1 MSKSMK
7 KWFICCLVL
16 SLFFISFP
24 QMSVW
29 AENTE
34 QSTQSKITEDTE
46 RVVLVE
52 DDTEK
57 LGMSEE
63 VFVSVEDVAPYVILA
78 DGETLPQTK
87 VDEVSVFSDDVVQLE
102 TEDALYQYLK
112 EQVVV
117 RNSQITVS
125 VPVEINNKV
134 GPINAMTSAQEYTE
148 ACTGQEGDALKYG
161 GIGYSV
167 STTSYS
173 DAARVTYTYYMNYY
187 TTAEQEKQLSSAV
200 TSALTSLNLDGKT
213 EAEKVVAIHNYI
225 CDHVDYDY
233 DGLSDSNNT
242 VKYTAYGALCNGK
255 AVCNGY
261 AVLFYRMCKEAGL
274 SVRIIS
280 GTSNG
285 GSHAWNIVKV
295 GDVYY
300 AVDSTWDGQDA
311 QTLNQYLLK
320 SEKDFS
326 ADHTRSAEYTTE
338 EFNDTY
344 PMALNSYYEKNF
356 NDPLNRDNP
365 QYDNVAL
372 DGTTV
377 ATVSF
382 SKSKILIYF
391 STQCGYSQA
400 TIGEISKNT
409 YTGADIV
416 AVAVNTT
423 SVDDVTVF
431 KNTYG
436 NDDICFA
443 YKNIEDSPTAQN
455 QMWSY
460 VHMNSSATQISFPVI
475 VYIDSNNKIQ
485 NVTTGYQALSDIEE
499 NMQHYCGVISDGNVY
514 IIKYNPNG
522 GTGDSIRKTYPVST
536 TAVVEECTYAKDGYN
551 FSGWNTKADGSGT
564 SYKPGDEISNPSS
577 NIVLY
582 AQWNAN
588 VTLDNVVLGEF
599 VNTANGVEVN
609 WKVVANAK
617 TYQVYRKTPEGKW
630 TLLTNKETGT
640 TYTDT
645 TAESGKTYYYTVRAL
660 NGDMRS
666 PSYDGN
672 KKITCIR
679 ALGNVE
685 LGEFK
690 NTPDGV
696 QINWKAVAN
705 AKTYQVYRKTP
716 EGKWTQLTNKE
727 TGTTYTDTTAESG
740 KTYYYTVRALNGD
753 MRSPSYDGNKKITCI
768 RALGNVE
775 LGEFKN
781 TPDGI
786 QINWKAVANAK
797 TYQIY
802 RKTPEGKWTLLTNK
816 ETGITY
822 TDTTAENGKTYY
834 YTVRALNGDMRS
846 PSYDG
851 NKKITCIRTLGNV
864 ELGEFKNTSDG
875 VQINWKAVANAK
887 RYQIYRKTPE
897 GKWTTL
903 TNKETGTTYTD
914 TTAENGKTYYYTV
927 RALNGDMR
935 SPSYD
940 GSRKIECIRSLGN
953 VELGKFTNT
962 SNGVRI
968 NWKAV
973 ANVKRYQ
980 IYRKTPEGKWT
991 TLTNK
996 ETGTTYT
1003 DTTAEN
1009 GKTYYYTVR
1018 ALNGDMRSPSYDGN
1032 KKIECIRSLGNV
1044 ELGEFKNISD
1054 GVQINW
1060 KAVANA
1066 KRYQIYRKTP
1076 EGKWTTLT
1084 NKETGTTYTDTT
1096 AENGKTYYYT
1106 VRALNGDM
1114 RSPSYDGS
1122 KSITYKKPFAEVPQ
1136 TTFSKTSGNV
1146 TFKVQYPENI
1156 TCGMP
1161 TTFKLSSEGTTDKVQ
1176 YALYSLTT
1184 EDGTIVYDTSYGS
1197 NGKFFSK
1204 DSFDFTF
1211 YASGTY
1217 YIRFAIMDTGVS
1229 PYVWFNTGLYGIK
1242 LVIDDKGYPTV
1253 ENVVAD
1259 LKAQCEKTCTTDY
1272 EKAVWFND
1280 WLVEN
1285 CRYDFSYSYCA
1296 PEGALARGLG
1306 TCEAYHRAYVMLLNS
1321 VGIATDR
1328 ISGDGHVWTGVQ
1340 LDGNWYHIDTTWDDA
1355 GYEDNSVDLQHL
1367 YFGLNDELMNQIH
1380 SSVTSSNGI
1389 SAHSLEDNYFIKT
1402 GKIKKWSD
1410 QYVSTIREHLNN
1422 GENTF
1427 DITINDSMIDS
1438 YKQIIYYLVAYQL
1451 SNTDWSGE
1459 KLMVTYSQNMLHCV
1473 IY

>member
-1 MSKSMK
+1 MSKNIK

-16 SLFFISFP
+16 SLLFTSFP

-34 QSTQSKITEDTE
+34 QPAQSEVSE
-46 RVVLVE
+46 GEECVVLAEADKEETGV
-52 DDTEK
+52 
-57 LGMSEE
+57 SEE
-63 VFVSVEDVAPYVILA
+63 PVVSVEEVAPYVILA

-87 VDEVSVFSDDVVQLE
+87 ADEVSVLSDDVVQLE

-134 GPINAMTSAQEYTE
+134 GPINAMTSAQKYTE

-161 GIGYSV
+161 GVGYSV

-173 DAARVTYTYYMNYY
+173 GAARVTYTYYMNYY
-187 TTAEQEKQLSSAV
+187 TTAEQEKQLTSAV
-200 TSALTSLNLDGKT
+200 TSALASLNLDGKT

-233 DGLSDSNNT
+233 DGLSDSSNT

-280 GTSNG
+280 GTANG

-311 QTLNQYLLK
+311 QTLDQYLLK

-338 EFNDTY
+338 EFNDAY
-344 PMALNSYYEKNF
+344 PMALNSYYEKTF
-356 NDPLNRDNP
+356 NDSLNLDNP

-382 SKSKILIYF
+382 SKPKILIYF

-423 SVDDVTVF
+423 SVDDVTAF

-443 YKNIEDSPTAQN
+443 YKNVEDSPIAQN

-460 VHMNSSATQISFPVI
+460 VHMNTSATHISFPVI
-475 VYIDSNNKIQ
+475 VYIDSNNKVQ

-514 IIKYNPNG
+514 TIKYNPNG
-522 GTGDSIRKTYPVST
+522 GTGDSIRKTYPVNT
-536 TAVVEECTYAKDGYN
+536 TAVAEECTYAKDGYS

-564 SYKPGDEISNPSS
+564 GYKPGDAISSPKS

-588 VTLDNVVLGEF
+588 VTLDNVVLGKF
-599 VNTANGVEVN
+599 VNIGNGVQIN
-609 WKVVANAK
+609 WKEVANAES
-617 TYQVYRKTPEGKW
+617 YRIGRRAENGKW
-630 TLLTNKETGT
+630 KVLTNSATGSS
-640 TYTDT
+640 YTDT
-645 TAESGKTYYYTVRAL
+645 TAEDGVTYYYTVRAI
-660 NGDMRS
+660 NGS
-666 PSYDGN
+666 VVSASYD
-672 KKITCIR
+672 
-679 ALGNVE
+679 
-685 LGEFK
+685 
-690 NTPDGV
+690 
-696 QINWKAVAN
+696 
-705 AKTYQVYRKTP
+705 
-716 EGKWTQLTNKE
+716 TN
-727 TGTTYTDTTAESG
+727 
-740 KTYYYTVRALNGD
+740 
-753 MRSPSYDGNKKITCI
+753 
-768 RALGNVE
+768 
-775 LGEFKN
+775 
-781 TPDGI
+781 
-786 QINWKAVANAK
+786 
-797 TYQIY
+797 
-802 RKTPEGKWTLLTNK
+802 
-816 ETGITY
+816 
-822 TDTTAENGKTYY
+822 
-834 YTVRALNGDMRS
+834 
-846 PSYDG
+846 
-851 NKKITCIRTLGNV
+851 
-864 ELGEFKNTSDG
+864 
-875 VQINWKAVANAK
+875 
-887 RYQIYRKTPE
+887 
-897 GKWTTL
+897 
-903 TNKETGTTYTD
+903 
-914 TTAENGKTYYYTV
+914 
-927 RALNGDMR
+927 
-935 SPSYD
+935 
-940 GSRKIECIRSLGN
+940 
-953 VELGKFTNT
+953 
-962 SNGVRI
+962 
-968 NWKAV
+968 
-973 ANVKRYQ
+973 
-980 IYRKTPEGKWT
+980 
-991 TLTNK
+991 
-996 ETGTTYT
+996 
-1003 DTTAEN
+1003 
-1009 GKTYYYTVR
+1009 
-1018 ALNGDMRSPSYDGN
+1018 
-1032 KKIECIRSLGNV
+1032 
-1044 ELGEFKNISD
+1044 
-1054 GVQINW
+1054 
-1060 KAVANA
+1060 
-1066 KRYQIYRKTP
+1066 
-1076 EGKWTTLT
+1076 
-1084 NKETGTTYTDTT
+1084 
-1096 AENGKTYYYT
+1096 
-1106 VRALNGDM
+1106 
-1114 RSPSYDGS
+1114 
-1122 KSITYKKPFAEVPQ
+1122 KSITYKKLSVEIPQ

-1156 TCGMP
+1156 TCGVP

-1259 LKAQCEKTCTTDY
+1259 LKAQCGKTCTTDF

-1285 CRYDFSYSYCA
+1285 CRYDSSYSYCA
-1296 PEGALARGLG
+1296 PEGALARGSG

-1451 SNTDWSGE
+1451 SNTDWGGE
-1459 KLMVTYSQNMLHCV
+1459 KLTVTYSENILHCV
-1473 IY
+1473 VE

>member
-1 MSKSMK
+1 MSKNIK

-16 SLFFISFP
+16 SLLFTSFP

-34 QSTQSKITEDTE
+34 QPAQSEVSEGEECVVSAEADTE
-46 RVVLVE
+46 ETGV
-52 DDTEK
+52 
-57 LGMSEE
+57 SEE
-63 VFVSVEDVAPYVILA
+63 PVVSVEEVAPYVILA

-87 VDEVSVFSDDVVQLE
+87 ADEVSVLSDDVVQLE

-112 EQVVV
+112 EQIVV

-134 GPINAMTSAQEYTE
+134 GPINAMTSAQKYTE

-161 GIGYSV
+161 GVGYSV

-173 DAARVTYTYYMNYY
+173 GAARVTYTYYMNYY
-187 TTAEQEKQLSSAV
+187 TTAEQEKQLTSAV
-200 TSALTSLNLDGKT
+200 TSALASLNLDGKT

-233 DGLSDSNNT
+233 DGLSDSSNT

-280 GTSNG
+280 GTANG

-311 QTLNQYLLK
+311 QTLDQYLLK

-338 EFNDTY
+338 EFNDAY
-344 PMALNSYYEKNF
+344 PMALNSYYEKTF
-356 NDPLNRDNP
+356 NDSLNRDNP

-382 SKSKILIYF
+382 SKPKILIYF

-423 SVDDVTVF
+423 SVDDVTAF

-443 YKNIEDSPTAQN
+443 YKNVEDSPIAQN

-460 VHMNSSATQISFPVI
+460 VHMNTSATHISFPVI
-475 VYIDSNNKIQ
+475 VYIDSNNKVQ
-485 NVTTGYQALSDIEE
+485 NVTTGYQTLSDIEE

-514 IIKYNPNG
+514 TIKYNPNG
-522 GTGDSIRKTYPVST
+522 GTGDSIRKTYPVNT
-536 TAVVEECTYAKDGYN
+536 TAVVEECTYAKDGYS

-564 SYKPGDEISNPSS
+564 GYKPGDAISSPKS

-588 VTLDNVVLGEF
+588 VTLDNVVLGKF
-599 VNTANGVEVN
+599 VNIGNGVQIN
-609 WKVVANAK
+609 WKEVANAES
-617 TYQVYRKTPEGKW
+617 YRIGRRAENGKW
-630 TLLTNKETGT
+630 KVLTNSATGSS
-640 TYTDT
+640 YTDT
-645 TAESGKTYYYTVRAL
+645 TAEDGVTYYYTVRAI
-660 NGDMRS
+660 NGS
-666 PSYDGN
+666 VVSASYDT
-672 KKITCIR
+672 KKSITCVR
-679 ALGNVE
+679 SLGKAE
-685 LGEFK
+685 LQEFK
-690 NTPDGV
+690 NTSSGV
-696 QINWKAVAN
+696 EVNWKEVAN
-705 AKTYQVYRKTP
+705 AENYRVGRRA
-716 EGKWTQLTNKE
+716 ENGKWKVLTNSA
-727 TGTTYTDTTAESG
+727 TGSSYTDTTAEDG
-740 KTYYYTVRALNGD
+740 VTYYYTVRAING
-753 MRSPSYDGNKKITCI
+753 SVVSASYD
-768 RALGNVE
+768 
-775 LGEFKN
+775 
-781 TPDGI
+781 
-786 QINWKAVANAK
+786 
-797 TYQIY
+797 
-802 RKTPEGKWTLLTNK
+802 TN
-816 ETGITY
+816 
-822 TDTTAENGKTYY
+822 
-834 YTVRALNGDMRS
+834 
-846 PSYDG
+846 
-851 NKKITCIRTLGNV
+851 
-864 ELGEFKNTSDG
+864 
-875 VQINWKAVANAK
+875 
-887 RYQIYRKTPE
+887 
-897 GKWTTL
+897 
-903 TNKETGTTYTD
+903 
-914 TTAENGKTYYYTV
+914 
-927 RALNGDMR
+927 
-935 SPSYD
+935 
-940 GSRKIECIRSLGN
+940 
-953 VELGKFTNT
+953 
-962 SNGVRI
+962 
-968 NWKAV
+968 
-973 ANVKRYQ
+973 
-980 IYRKTPEGKWT
+980 
-991 TLTNK
+991 
-996 ETGTTYT
+996 
-1003 DTTAEN
+1003 
-1009 GKTYYYTVR
+1009 
-1018 ALNGDMRSPSYDGN
+1018 
-1032 KKIECIRSLGNV
+1032 
-1044 ELGEFKNISD
+1044 
-1054 GVQINW
+1054 
-1060 KAVANA
+1060 
-1066 KRYQIYRKTP
+1066 
-1076 EGKWTTLT
+1076 
-1084 NKETGTTYTDTT
+1084 
-1096 AENGKTYYYT
+1096 
-1106 VRALNGDM
+1106 
-1114 RSPSYDGS
+1114 
-1122 KSITYKKPFAEVPQ
+1122 KSITYKKLSVEIPQ

-1156 TCGMP
+1156 TCGVP

-1451 SNTDWSGE
+1451 SNTDWSGDR
-1459 KLMVTYSQNMLHCV
+1459 LVVTYSENILHCV
-1473 IY
+1473 VE

>member
-1 MSKSMK
+1 MSKNIK

-16 SLFFISFP
+16 SLLFTSFP

-34 QSTQSKITEDTE
+34 QPAQSEVSEGEECVVSAEADTE
-46 RVVLVE
+46 ETGV
-52 DDTEK
+52 
-57 LGMSEE
+57 SEE
-63 VFVSVEDVAPYVILA
+63 PVVSVEEVAPFVILA

-87 VDEVSVFSDDVVQLE
+87 ADEVSVLSDDVVQLE

-187 TTAEQEKQLSSAV
+187 TTAEQEKQLTSAV
-200 TSALTSLNLDGKT
+200 TSALASLNLNGKT

-233 DGLSDSNNT
+233 DGLSDSSNT

-280 GTSNG
+280 GTANG

-311 QTLNQYLLK
+311 QTLDQYLLK

-338 EFNDTY
+338 EFNDAY
-344 PMALNSYYEKNF
+344 PMALNSYYEKTF
-356 NDPLNRDNP
+356 NDSLNRDNP

-382 SKSKILIYF
+382 SKPKILIYF

-423 SVDDVTVF
+423 SVDDVTAF

-443 YKNIEDSPTAQN
+443 YKNVEDSPIAQN

-460 VHMNSSATQISFPVI
+460 VHMNTSATHISFPVI
-475 VYIDSNNKIQ
+475 VYIDSNNKVQ

-514 IIKYNPNG
+514 TIKYNPNG
-522 GTGDSIRKTYPVST
+522 GTGDSIRKTYPVNT
-536 TAVVEECTYAKDGYN
+536 TAVVEECTYAKDGYS

-564 SYKPGDEISNPSS
+564 DYKPGDAISSPKS

-588 VTLDNVVLGEF
+588 VTLDNVVLGKF
-599 VNTANGVEVN
+599 VNIGNGVQIN
-609 WKVVANAK
+609 WKEVANAES
-617 TYQVYRKTPEGKW
+617 YRIGRRAENGKW
-630 TLLTNKETGT
+630 KVLTNSATGSS
-640 TYTDT
+640 YTDT
-645 TAESGKTYYYTVRAL
+645 TAEDGVTYYYTVRAI
-660 NGDMRS
+660 NGS
-666 PSYDGN
+666 VVSASYD
-672 KKITCIR
+672 
-679 ALGNVE
+679 
-685 LGEFK
+685 
-690 NTPDGV
+690 
-696 QINWKAVAN
+696 
-705 AKTYQVYRKTP
+705 
-716 EGKWTQLTNKE
+716 TN
-727 TGTTYTDTTAESG
+727 
-740 KTYYYTVRALNGD
+740 
-753 MRSPSYDGNKKITCI
+753 
-768 RALGNVE
+768 
-775 LGEFKN
+775 
-781 TPDGI
+781 
-786 QINWKAVANAK
+786 
-797 TYQIY
+797 
-802 RKTPEGKWTLLTNK
+802 
-816 ETGITY
+816 
-822 TDTTAENGKTYY
+822 
-834 YTVRALNGDMRS
+834 
-846 PSYDG
+846 
-851 NKKITCIRTLGNV
+851 
-864 ELGEFKNTSDG
+864 
-875 VQINWKAVANAK
+875 
-887 RYQIYRKTPE
+887 
-897 GKWTTL
+897 
-903 TNKETGTTYTD
+903 
-914 TTAENGKTYYYTV
+914 
-927 RALNGDMR
+927 
-935 SPSYD
+935 
-940 GSRKIECIRSLGN
+940 
-953 VELGKFTNT
+953 
-962 SNGVRI
+962 
-968 NWKAV
+968 
-973 ANVKRYQ
+973 
-980 IYRKTPEGKWT
+980 
-991 TLTNK
+991 
-996 ETGTTYT
+996 
-1003 DTTAEN
+1003 
-1009 GKTYYYTVR
+1009 
-1018 ALNGDMRSPSYDGN
+1018 
-1032 KKIECIRSLGNV
+1032 
-1044 ELGEFKNISD
+1044 
-1054 GVQINW
+1054 
-1060 KAVANA
+1060 
-1066 KRYQIYRKTP
+1066 
-1076 EGKWTTLT
+1076 
-1084 NKETGTTYTDTT
+1084 
-1096 AENGKTYYYT
+1096 
-1106 VRALNGDM
+1106 
-1114 RSPSYDGS
+1114 
-1122 KSITYKKPFAEVPQ
+1122 KSITYKKLSVEIPQ

-1156 TCGMP
+1156 TCGVP

-1451 SNTDWSGE
+1451 SNTDWSGDR
-1459 KLMVTYSQNMLHCV
+1459 LVVTYSENILHCV
-1473 IY
+1473 VE

>member
-1 MSKSMK
+1 MSKNIK

-16 SLFFISFP
+16 SLLFTSFP

-34 QSTQSKITEDTE
+34 QPAQSEVSE
-46 RVVLVE
+46 GEECVVLAEADKEETGV
-52 DDTEK
+52 
-57 LGMSEE
+57 SEE
-63 VFVSVEDVAPYVILA
+63 PVVSVEEVAPYVILA

-87 VDEVSVFSDDVVQLE
+87 ADEVSVLSDDVVQLE

-134 GPINAMTSAQEYTE
+134 GPINAMTSAQKYTE

-161 GIGYSV
+161 GVGYSV

-173 DAARVTYTYYMNYY
+173 GAARVTYTYYMNYY
-187 TTAEQEKQLSSAV
+187 TTAEQEKQLTSAV
-200 TSALTSLNLDGKT
+200 TSALASLNLDGKT

-233 DGLSDSNNT
+233 DGLSDSSNT

-280 GTSNG
+280 GTANG

-311 QTLNQYLLK
+311 QTLDQYLLK

-338 EFNDTY
+338 EFNDAY
-344 PMALNSYYEKNF
+344 PMALNSYYEKTF
-356 NDPLNRDNP
+356 NDSLNLDNP

-382 SKSKILIYF
+382 SKPKILIYF

-423 SVDDVTVF
+423 SVDDVTAF

-443 YKNIEDSPTAQN
+443 YKNVEDSPIAQN

-460 VHMNSSATQISFPVI
+460 VHMNTSATHISFPVI
-475 VYIDSNNKIQ
+475 VYIDSNNKVQ

-514 IIKYNPNG
+514 TIKYNPNG
-522 GTGDSIRKTYPVST
+522 GTGDSIRKTYPVNT
-536 TAVVEECTYAKDGYN
+536 TAVAEECTYAKDGYS

-564 SYKPGDEISNPSS
+564 GYKPGDAISSPKS

-588 VTLDNVVLGEF
+588 VTLDNVVLGKF
-599 VNTANGVEVN
+599 VNIGNGVQIN
-609 WKVVANAK
+609 WKEVANAES
-617 TYQVYRKTPEGKW
+617 YRIGRRAENGKW
-630 TLLTNKETGT
+630 KVLTNSATGSS
-640 TYTDT
+640 YTDT
-645 TAESGKTYYYTVRAL
+645 TAEDGVTYYYTVRAI
-660 NGDMRS
+660 NGS
-666 PSYDGN
+666 VVSASYDT
-672 KKITCIR
+672 KKSITCVR
-679 ALGNVE
+679 SLGKAE
-685 LGEFK
+685 LQEFK
-690 NTPDGV
+690 NTSSGV
-696 QINWKAVAN
+696 EVNWKEVAN
-705 AKTYQVYRKTP
+705 AENYRVGRRA
-716 EGKWTQLTNKE
+716 ENGKWKVLTNSA
-727 TGTTYTDTTAESG
+727 TGSSYTDTTAEDG
-740 KTYYYTVRALNGD
+740 VTYYYTVRAING
-753 MRSPSYDGNKKITCI
+753 SVVSASYD
-768 RALGNVE
+768 
-775 LGEFKN
+775 
-781 TPDGI
+781 
-786 QINWKAVANAK
+786 
-797 TYQIY
+797 
-802 RKTPEGKWTLLTNK
+802 TN
-816 ETGITY
+816 
-822 TDTTAENGKTYY
+822 
-834 YTVRALNGDMRS
+834 
-846 PSYDG
+846 
-851 NKKITCIRTLGNV
+851 
-864 ELGEFKNTSDG
+864 
-875 VQINWKAVANAK
+875 
-887 RYQIYRKTPE
+887 
-897 GKWTTL
+897 
-903 TNKETGTTYTD
+903 
-914 TTAENGKTYYYTV
+914 
-927 RALNGDMR
+927 
-935 SPSYD
+935 
-940 GSRKIECIRSLGN
+940 
-953 VELGKFTNT
+953 
-962 SNGVRI
+962 
-968 NWKAV
+968 
-973 ANVKRYQ
+973 
-980 IYRKTPEGKWT
+980 
-991 TLTNK
+991 
-996 ETGTTYT
+996 
-1003 DTTAEN
+1003 
-1009 GKTYYYTVR
+1009 
-1018 ALNGDMRSPSYDGN
+1018 
-1032 KKIECIRSLGNV
+1032 
-1044 ELGEFKNISD
+1044 
-1054 GVQINW
+1054 
-1060 KAVANA
+1060 
-1066 KRYQIYRKTP
+1066 
-1076 EGKWTTLT
+1076 
-1084 NKETGTTYTDTT
+1084 
-1096 AENGKTYYYT
+1096 
-1106 VRALNGDM
+1106 
-1114 RSPSYDGS
+1114 
-1122 KSITYKKPFAEVPQ
+1122 KSITYKKLSVEIPQ

-1156 TCGMP
+1156 TCGVP

-1259 LKAQCEKTCTTDY
+1259 LKAQCGKTCTTDF

-1285 CRYDFSYSYCA
+1285 CRYDSSYSYCA
-1296 PEGALARGLG
+1296 PEGALARGSG

-1451 SNTDWSGE
+1451 SNTDWGGE
-1459 KLMVTYSQNMLHCV
+1459 KLTVTYSENILHCV
-1473 IY
+1473 VE

>member
-1 MSKSMK
+1 MSKNIK

-16 SLFFISFP
+16 SLLFTSFP

-34 QSTQSKITEDTE
+34 QPAQSEVSEGEECVVSAEADTE
-46 RVVLVE
+46 ETGV
-52 DDTEK
+52 
-57 LGMSEE
+57 SEE
-63 VFVSVEDVAPYVILA
+63 PVVSVEEVAPFVILA

-87 VDEVSVFSDDVVQLE
+87 ADEVSVLSDDVVQLE

-187 TTAEQEKQLSSAV
+187 TTAEQEKQLTSAV
-200 TSALTSLNLDGKT
+200 TSALASLNLNGKT

-233 DGLSDSNNT
+233 DGLSDSSNT

-280 GTSNG
+280 GTANG

-311 QTLNQYLLK
+311 QTLDQYLLK

-338 EFNDTY
+338 EFNDAY
-344 PMALNSYYEKNF
+344 PMALNSYYEKTF
-356 NDPLNRDNP
+356 NDSLNRDNP

-382 SKSKILIYF
+382 SKPKILIYF

-423 SVDDVTVF
+423 SVDDVTAF

-443 YKNIEDSPTAQN
+443 YKNVEDSPIAQN

-460 VHMNSSATQISFPVI
+460 VHMNTSATHISFPVI
-475 VYIDSNNKIQ
+475 VYIDSNNKVQ

-514 IIKYNPNG
+514 TIKYNPNG
-522 GTGDSIRKTYPVST
+522 GTGDSIRKTYPVNT
-536 TAVVEECTYAKDGYN
+536 TAVVEECTYAKDGYS

-564 SYKPGDEISNPSS
+564 GYKPGDAISSPKS

-588 VTLDNVVLGEF
+588 VTLDNVVLGKF
-599 VNTANGVEVN
+599 VNIGNGVQIN
-609 WKVVANAK
+609 WKEVANAES
-617 TYQVYRKTPEGKW
+617 YRIGRRAENGKW
-630 TLLTNKETGT
+630 KVLTNSATGSS
-640 TYTDT
+640 YTDT
-645 TAESGKTYYYTVRAL
+645 TAEDGVTYYYTVRAI
-660 NGDMRS
+660 NGS
-666 PSYDGN
+666 VVSASYDT
-672 KKITCIR
+672 KKSITCVR
-679 ALGNVE
+679 KLGKAE
-685 LGEFK
+685 LQEFK
-690 NTPDGV
+690 NTSSGV
-696 QINWKAVAN
+696 EVNWKEVAN
-705 AKTYQVYRKTP
+705 AENYRVGRRA
-716 EGKWTQLTNKE
+716 ENGKWKVLTNSA
-727 TGTTYTDTTAESG
+727 TGSSYTDTTAEDG
-740 KTYYYTVRALNGD
+740 VTYYYTVRAING
-753 MRSPSYDGNKKITCI
+753 SVVSASYD
-768 RALGNVE
+768 
-775 LGEFKN
+775 
-781 TPDGI
+781 
-786 QINWKAVANAK
+786 
-797 TYQIY
+797 
-802 RKTPEGKWTLLTNK
+802 TN
-816 ETGITY
+816 
-822 TDTTAENGKTYY
+822 
-834 YTVRALNGDMRS
+834 
-846 PSYDG
+846 
-851 NKKITCIRTLGNV
+851 
-864 ELGEFKNTSDG
+864 
-875 VQINWKAVANAK
+875 
-887 RYQIYRKTPE
+887 
-897 GKWTTL
+897 
-903 TNKETGTTYTD
+903 
-914 TTAENGKTYYYTV
+914 
-927 RALNGDMR
+927 
-935 SPSYD
+935 
-940 GSRKIECIRSLGN
+940 
-953 VELGKFTNT
+953 
-962 SNGVRI
+962 
-968 NWKAV
+968 
-973 ANVKRYQ
+973 
-980 IYRKTPEGKWT
+980 
-991 TLTNK
+991 
-996 ETGTTYT
+996 
-1003 DTTAEN
+1003 
-1009 GKTYYYTVR
+1009 
-1018 ALNGDMRSPSYDGN
+1018 
-1032 KKIECIRSLGNV
+1032 
-1044 ELGEFKNISD
+1044 
-1054 GVQINW
+1054 
-1060 KAVANA
+1060 
-1066 KRYQIYRKTP
+1066 
-1076 EGKWTTLT
+1076 
-1084 NKETGTTYTDTT
+1084 
-1096 AENGKTYYYT
+1096 
-1106 VRALNGDM
+1106 
-1114 RSPSYDGS
+1114 
-1122 KSITYKKPFAEVPQ
+1122 KSITYKKLSVEIPQ

-1156 TCGMP
+1156 TCGVP

-1451 SNTDWSGE
+1451 SNTDWSGDR
-1459 KLMVTYSQNMLHCV
+1459 LVVTYSENILHCV
-1473 IY
+1473 VE

>member
-1 MSKSMK
+1 MSKNIK

-16 SLFFISFP
+16 SLLFTSFP

-34 QSTQSKITEDTE
+34 QPAQSEVSEGEECVVSAEADTE
-46 RVVLVE
+46 ETGV
-52 DDTEK
+52 
-57 LGMSEE
+57 SEE
-63 VFVSVEDVAPYVILA
+63 PVVSVEEVAPFVILA

-87 VDEVSVFSDDVVQLE
+87 ADEVSVLSDDVVQLE

-187 TTAEQEKQLSSAV
+187 TTAEQEKQLTSAV
-200 TSALTSLNLDGKT
+200 TSALASLNLNGKT

-233 DGLSDSNNT
+233 DGLSDSSNT

-280 GTSNG
+280 GTANG

-311 QTLNQYLLK
+311 QTLDQYLLK

-338 EFNDTY
+338 EFNDAY
-344 PMALNSYYEKNF
+344 PMALNSYYEKTF
-356 NDPLNRDNP
+356 NDSLNRDNP

-382 SKSKILIYF
+382 SKPKILIYF

-423 SVDDVTVF
+423 SVDDVTAF

-443 YKNIEDSPTAQN
+443 YKNVEDSPIAQN

-460 VHMNSSATQISFPVI
+460 VHMNTSATHISFPVI
-475 VYIDSNNKIQ
+475 VYIDSNNKVQ

-514 IIKYNPNG
+514 TIKYNPNG
-522 GTGDSIRKTYPVST
+522 GTGDSIRKTYPVNT
-536 TAVVEECTYAKDGYN
+536 TAVVEECTYAKDGYS

-564 SYKPGDEISNPSS
+564 GYKPGDAISSPKS

-588 VTLDNVVLGEF
+588 VTLDNVVLGKF
-599 VNTANGVEVN
+599 VNIGNGVQIN
-609 WKVVANAK
+609 WKEVANAES
-617 TYQVYRKTPEGKW
+617 YRIGRRAENGKW
-630 TLLTNKETGT
+630 KVLTNSATGSS
-640 TYTDT
+640 YTDT
-645 TAESGKTYYYTVRAL
+645 TAEDGVTYYYTVRAI
-660 NGDMRS
+660 NGS
-666 PSYDGN
+666 VVSASYD
-672 KKITCIR
+672 T
-679 ALGNVE
+679 
-685 LGEFK
+685 
-690 NTPDGV
+690 
-696 QINWKAVAN
+696 
-705 AKTYQVYRKTP
+705 
-716 EGKWTQLTNKE
+716 
-727 TGTTYTDTTAESG
+727 
-740 KTYYYTVRALNGD
+740 
-753 MRSPSYDGNKKITCI
+753 
-768 RALGNVE
+768 
-775 LGEFKN
+775 
-781 TPDGI
+781 
-786 QINWKAVANAK
+786 
-797 TYQIY
+797 
-802 RKTPEGKWTLLTNK
+802 
-816 ETGITY
+816 
-822 TDTTAENGKTYY
+822 
-834 YTVRALNGDMRS
+834 
-846 PSYDG
+846 
-851 NKKITCIRTLGNV
+851 
-864 ELGEFKNTSDG
+864 
-875 VQINWKAVANAK
+875 
-887 RYQIYRKTPE
+887 
-897 GKWTTL
+897 
-903 TNKETGTTYTD
+903 
-914 TTAENGKTYYYTV
+914 
-927 RALNGDMR
+927 
-935 SPSYD
+935 
-940 GSRKIECIRSLGN
+940 
-953 VELGKFTNT
+953 
-962 SNGVRI
+962 
-968 NWKAV
+968 
-973 ANVKRYQ
+973 
-980 IYRKTPEGKWT
+980 
-991 TLTNK
+991 
-996 ETGTTYT
+996 
-1003 DTTAEN
+1003 
-1009 GKTYYYTVR
+1009 
-1018 ALNGDMRSPSYDGN
+1018 
-1032 KKIECIRSLGNV
+1032 
-1044 ELGEFKNISD
+1044 
-1054 GVQINW
+1054 
-1060 KAVANA
+1060 
-1066 KRYQIYRKTP
+1066 
-1076 EGKWTTLT
+1076 
-1084 NKETGTTYTDTT
+1084 
-1096 AENGKTYYYT
+1096 
-1106 VRALNGDM
+1106 
-1114 RSPSYDGS
+1114 S
-1122 KSITYKKPFAEVPQ
+1122 KSITYKKLSVEIPQ

-1156 TCGMP
+1156 TCGVP

-1285 CRYDFSYSYCA
+1285 CRYDSSYSYCA
-1296 PEGALARGLG
+1296 PEGALARGSG

-1451 SNTDWSGE
+1451 SNTDWGGE
-1459 KLMVTYSQNMLHCV
+1459 KLTVTYSENILHCV
-1473 IY
+1473 VE

>member
-1 MSKSMK
+1 MSKNIK

-16 SLFFISFP
+16 SLLFTSFP

-34 QSTQSKITEDTE
+34 QPAQSEVSEGEECVVSAEADTE
-46 RVVLVE
+46 ETGV
-52 DDTEK
+52 
-57 LGMSEE
+57 SEE
-63 VFVSVEDVAPYVILA
+63 PVVSVEEVAPFVILA

-87 VDEVSVFSDDVVQLE
+87 ADEVSVLSDDVVQLE

-187 TTAEQEKQLSSAV
+187 TTAEQEKQLTSAV
-200 TSALTSLNLDGKT
+200 TSALASLNLNGKT

-233 DGLSDSNNT
+233 DGLSDSSNT

-280 GTSNG
+280 GTANG

-311 QTLNQYLLK
+311 QTLDQYLLK

-338 EFNDTY
+338 EFNDAY
-344 PMALNSYYEKNF
+344 PMALNSYYEKTF
-356 NDPLNRDNP
+356 NDSLNRDNP

-377 ATVSF
+377 TTVSF
-382 SKSKILIYF
+382 SKPKILIYF

-423 SVDDVTVF
+423 SVDDVTAF

-443 YKNIEDSPTAQN
+443 YKNVEDSPIAQN

-460 VHMNSSATQISFPVI
+460 VHMNTSATHISFPVI
-475 VYIDSNNKIQ
+475 VYIDSNNKVQ

-514 IIKYNPNG
+514 TIKYNPNG
-522 GTGDSIRKTYPVST
+522 GTGDSIRKTYPVNT
-536 TAVVEECTYAKDGYN
+536 TAVVEECTYAKDGYS

-564 SYKPGDEISNPSS
+564 GYKPGDAISSPKS

-588 VTLDNVVLGEF
+588 VTLDNVVLGKF
-599 VNTANGVEVN
+599 VNIGNGVQIN
-609 WKVVANAK
+609 WKEVANAES
-617 TYQVYRKTPEGKW
+617 YRIGRRAENGKW
-630 TLLTNKETGT
+630 KVLTNSATGSS
-640 TYTDT
+640 YTDT
-645 TAESGKTYYYTVRAL
+645 TAEDGVTYYYTVRAI
-660 NGDMRS
+660 NDKVVS
-666 PSYDGN
+666 ASYDT
-672 KKITCIR
+672 KKSITCVR
-679 ALGNVE
+679 KLGKAE
-685 LGEFK
+685 LQEFK
-690 NTPDGV
+690 NTSSGV
-696 QINWKAVAN
+696 EVNWKEVAN
-705 AKTYQVYRKTP
+705 AENYRVGRRA
-716 EGKWTQLTNKE
+716 ENGKWKVLTNSA
-727 TGTTYTDTTAESG
+727 TGSSYTDTTAEDG
-740 KTYYYTVRALNGD
+740 VTYYYTVRAING
-753 MRSPSYDGNKKITCI
+753 SVVSASYD
-768 RALGNVE
+768 
-775 LGEFKN
+775 
-781 TPDGI
+781 
-786 QINWKAVANAK
+786 
-797 TYQIY
+797 
-802 RKTPEGKWTLLTNK
+802 TN
-816 ETGITY
+816 
-822 TDTTAENGKTYY
+822 
-834 YTVRALNGDMRS
+834 
-846 PSYDG
+846 
-851 NKKITCIRTLGNV
+851 
-864 ELGEFKNTSDG
+864 
-875 VQINWKAVANAK
+875 
-887 RYQIYRKTPE
+887 
-897 GKWTTL
+897 
-903 TNKETGTTYTD
+903 
-914 TTAENGKTYYYTV
+914 
-927 RALNGDMR
+927 
-935 SPSYD
+935 
-940 GSRKIECIRSLGN
+940 
-953 VELGKFTNT
+953 
-962 SNGVRI
+962 
-968 NWKAV
+968 
-973 ANVKRYQ
+973 
-980 IYRKTPEGKWT
+980 
-991 TLTNK
+991 
-996 ETGTTYT
+996 
-1003 DTTAEN
+1003 
-1009 GKTYYYTVR
+1009 
-1018 ALNGDMRSPSYDGN
+1018 
-1032 KKIECIRSLGNV
+1032 
-1044 ELGEFKNISD
+1044 
-1054 GVQINW
+1054 
-1060 KAVANA
+1060 
-1066 KRYQIYRKTP
+1066 
-1076 EGKWTTLT
+1076 
-1084 NKETGTTYTDTT
+1084 
-1096 AENGKTYYYT
+1096 
-1106 VRALNGDM
+1106 
-1114 RSPSYDGS
+1114 
-1122 KSITYKKPFAEVPQ
+1122 KSITYKKLSVEIPQ

-1156 TCGMP
+1156 TCGVP

-1285 CRYDFSYSYCA
+1285 CRYDSSYSYCA
-1296 PEGALARGLG
+1296 PEGALARGSG

-1451 SNTDWSGE
+1451 SNTDWGGE
-1459 KLMVTYSQNMLHCV
+1459 KLTVTYSENILHCV
-1473 IY
+1473 VE

>member
-1 MSKSMK
+1 MSKNMK

-16 SLFFISFP
+16 SLFFTSFP

-34 QSTQSKITEDTE
+34 QPAQSEVSE
-46 RVVLVE
+46 GEECVVPE
-52 DDTEK
+52 ESDMEE
-57 LGMSEE
+57 LGVSEE
-63 VFVSVEDVAPYVILA
+63 PVVSVEEIAPYVILA
-78 DGETLPQTK
+78 DGETLPQKKT
-87 VDEVSVFSDDVVQLE
+87 DEVSVLSDDVMQLE
-102 TEDALYQYLK
+102 TEDALYEYLK
-112 EQVVV
+112 EQVVA

-125 VPVEINNKV
+125 VPVEINNKI
-134 GPINAMTSAQEYTE
+134 GPVSAMTSAQEYTE

-173 DAARVTYTYYMNYY
+173 DATRVTYTYYMNYY

-200 TSALTSLNLDGKT
+200 TSALASLNLDGKT
-213 EAEKVVAIHNYI
+213 DAEKVVAIHNYI

-233 DGLSDSNNT
+233 DGLSDSTNT

-280 GTSNG
+280 GTANG
-285 GSHAWNIVKV
+285 GSHAWNIVRV

-300 AVDSTWDGQDA
+300 NVDTTWDGQDS
-311 QTLNQYLLK
+311 QILDHYLLK

-326 ADHTRSAEYTTE
+326 ADHARSEEYTTE
-338 EFNDTY
+338 AFNAAY
-344 PMALNSYYEKNF
+344 PMALNSYYEKTF
-356 NDPLNRDNP
+356 NDPLNCDNP

-377 ATVSF
+377 TTASS
-382 SKSKILIYF
+382 SKPKIMIYF

-400 TIGEISKNT
+400 TIQGLSKNT
-409 YTGADIV
+409 YTGVDII

-423 SVDDVTVF
+423 SSDEVIAF

-443 YKNIEDSPTAQN
+443 YKNVETSSTVQS

-460 VHMNSSATQISFPVI
+460 VHMNSSATQIYFPVI
-475 VYIDSNNKIQ
+475 AYIDSNNKVQ

-499 NMQHYCGVISDGNVY
+499 NMQHYCGVTSDGNVY
-514 IIKYNPNG
+514 TIKYNPNG
-522 GTGDSIRKTYPVST
+522 GAGDSIRKTYLDNT
-536 TAVVEECTYAKDGYN
+536 TAVVEECTYAKTGYSFN
-551 FSGWNTKADGSGT
+551 GWNTKEDGSGT
-564 SYKPGDEISNPSS
+564 SYKPGDEISNPKS
-577 NIVLY
+577 NIILY
-582 AQWNAN
+582 AQWNMM
-588 VTLDNVVLGEF
+588 LDNVELGEF
-599 VNTANGVEVN
+599 ANTAKGVQIK
-609 WKVVANAK
+609 WIKVDGANS
-617 TYQVYRKTPEGKW
+617 YRVYRKTKDTNW
-630 TLLTNKETGT
+630 TVLARGVTGT
-640 TYTDT
+640 SYTDE
-645 TAESGKTYYYTVRAL
+645 TAENGVTYYYTVRAL
-660 NGDMRS
+660 DGDRIS
-666 PSYDGN
+666 PSCD
-672 KKITCIR
+672 KS
-679 ALGNVE
+679 
-685 LGEFK
+685 
-690 NTPDGV
+690 
-696 QINWKAVAN
+696 KA
-705 AKTYQVYRKTP
+705 
-716 EGKWTQLTNKE
+716 
-727 TGTTYTDTTAESG
+727 
-740 KTYYYTVRALNGD
+740 
-753 MRSPSYDGNKKITCI
+753 
-768 RALGNVE
+768 
-775 LGEFKN
+775 
-781 TPDGI
+781 
-786 QINWKAVANAK
+786 
-797 TYQIY
+797 
-802 RKTPEGKWTLLTNK
+802 
-816 ETGITY
+816 
-822 TDTTAENGKTYY
+822 
-834 YTVRALNGDMRS
+834 
-846 PSYDG
+846 
-851 NKKITCIRTLGNV
+851 
-864 ELGEFKNTSDG
+864 
-875 VQINWKAVANAK
+875 
-887 RYQIYRKTPE
+887 
-897 GKWTTL
+897 
-903 TNKETGTTYTD
+903 
-914 TTAENGKTYYYTV
+914 
-927 RALNGDMR
+927 
-935 SPSYD
+935 
-940 GSRKIECIRSLGN
+940 
-953 VELGKFTNT
+953 
-962 SNGVRI
+962 
-968 NWKAV
+968 
-973 ANVKRYQ
+973 
-980 IYRKTPEGKWT
+980 
-991 TLTNK
+991 
-996 ETGTTYT
+996 
-1003 DTTAEN
+1003 
-1009 GKTYYYTVR
+1009 
-1018 ALNGDMRSPSYDGN
+1018 
-1032 KKIECIRSLGNV
+1032 
-1044 ELGEFKNISD
+1044 
-1054 GVQINW
+1054 
-1060 KAVANA
+1060 
-1066 KRYQIYRKTP
+1066 
-1076 EGKWTTLT
+1076 
-1084 NKETGTTYTDTT
+1084 
-1096 AENGKTYYYT
+1096 
-1106 VRALNGDM
+1106 
-1114 RSPSYDGS
+1114 
-1122 KSITYKKPFAEVPQ
+1122 ITYKKISEERQ
-1136 TTFSKTSGNV
+1136 TTFSKTNGNV
-1146 TFKVQYPENI
+1146 TFNVQYSEKI
-1156 TCGMP
+1156 KCGTP

-1259 LKAQCEKTCTTDY
+1259 LKAQCEKTCTTDF

-1285 CRYDFSYSYCA
+1285 CRYDSSYSYCA
-1296 PEGALARGLG
+1296 PEGALARGSG

>member
-1 MSKSMK
+1 MSKNMK

-16 SLFFISFP
+16 SLFFTSFP

-34 QSTQSKITEDTE
+34 QPAQSEVSE
-46 RVVLVE
+46 GEECVVPE
-52 DDTEK
+52 ESDMEE
-57 LGMSEE
+57 LGVSEE
-63 VFVSVEDVAPYVILA
+63 PVVSVEEIAPYVILA
-78 DGETLPQTK
+78 DGETLPQKKT
-87 VDEVSVFSDDVVQLE
+87 DEVSVLSDDVMQLE
-102 TEDALYQYLK
+102 TEDALYEYLK
-112 EQVVV
+112 EQVVA

-125 VPVEINNKV
+125 VPVEINNKI
-134 GPINAMTSAQEYTE
+134 GPVSAMTSAQEYTE

-173 DAARVTYTYYMNYY
+173 DATRVTYTYYMNYY

-200 TSALTSLNLDGKT
+200 TSALASLNLDGKT
-213 EAEKVVAIHNYI
+213 DAEKVVAIHNYI

-233 DGLSDSNNT
+233 DGLSDSTNT

-280 GTSNG
+280 GTANG
-285 GSHAWNIVKV
+285 GSHAWNIVRV

-300 AVDSTWDGQDA
+300 NVDTTWDGQDS
-311 QTLNQYLLK
+311 QTLDHYLLK

-326 ADHTRSAEYTTE
+326 ADHTRSAEYATE
-338 EFNDTY
+338 AFNAAY
-344 PMALNSYYEKNF
+344 PMALNSYYEKTF
-356 NDPLNRDNP
+356 NDPLNCDNP

-377 ATVSF
+377 TTASS
-382 SKSKILIYF
+382 SKPKIMIYF

-400 TIGEISKNT
+400 TIQGLSKNT
-409 YTGADIV
+409 YTGVDII

-423 SVDDVTVF
+423 SSDEVIAF

-443 YKNIEDSPTAQN
+443 YKNVETSSTVQS

-460 VHMNSSATQISFPVI
+460 VHMNSSATQIYFPVI
-475 VYIDSNNKIQ
+475 AYIDSNNKVQ

-499 NMQHYCGVISDGNVY
+499 NMQHYCGVTSDGNVY
-514 IIKYNPNG
+514 TIKYNPNG
-522 GTGDSIRKTYPVST
+522 GAGDSIRKTYLDNT
-536 TAVVEECTYAKDGYN
+536 TAVVEECTYAKTGYSFN
-551 FSGWNTKADGSGT
+551 GWNTKEDGSGT
-564 SYKPGDEISNPSS
+564 SYKPGDEISNPKS
-577 NIVLY
+577 NIILY
-582 AQWNAN
+582 AQWNMM
-588 VTLDNVVLGEF
+588 LDNVELGEF
-599 VNTANGVEVN
+599 ANTAKGVQIK
-609 WKVVANAK
+609 WIKVDGANS
-617 TYQVYRKTPEGKW
+617 YRVYRKTKDTNW
-630 TLLTNKETGT
+630 TVLARGVTGT
-640 TYTDT
+640 SYTDE
-645 TAESGKTYYYTVRAL
+645 TAENGVTYYYTVRAL
-660 NGDMRS
+660 DGDRIS
-666 PSYDGN
+666 PSCD
-672 KKITCIR
+672 KSKSITCKKELSNVV
-679 ALGNVE
+679 LGD
-685 LGEFK
+685 FT
-690 NTPDGV
+690 NTEKGV
-696 QINWKAVAN
+696 QIKWIKVDGAN
-705 AKTYQVYRKTP
+705 SYRVYRKT
-716 EGKWTQLTNKE
+716 KDTNWTVLARGV
-727 TGTTYTDTTAESG
+727 TGTSYTDETAENG
-740 KTYYYTVRALNGD
+740 VTYYYTVRALDGD
-753 MRSPSYDGNKKITCI
+753 RISPSCDK
-768 RALGNVE
+768 
-775 LGEFKN
+775 
-781 TPDGI
+781 
-786 QINWKAVANAK
+786 
-797 TYQIY
+797 
-802 RKTPEGKWTLLTNK
+802 
-816 ETGITY
+816 
-822 TDTTAENGKTYY
+822 
-834 YTVRALNGDMRS
+834 
-846 PSYDG
+846 
-851 NKKITCIRTLGNV
+851 
-864 ELGEFKNTSDG
+864 
-875 VQINWKAVANAK
+875 
-887 RYQIYRKTPE
+887 
-897 GKWTTL
+897 
-903 TNKETGTTYTD
+903 
-914 TTAENGKTYYYTV
+914 
-927 RALNGDMR
+927 
-935 SPSYD
+935 
-940 GSRKIECIRSLGN
+940 
-953 VELGKFTNT
+953 
-962 SNGVRI
+962 
-968 NWKAV
+968 
-973 ANVKRYQ
+973 
-980 IYRKTPEGKWT
+980 
-991 TLTNK
+991 
-996 ETGTTYT
+996 
-1003 DTTAEN
+1003 
-1009 GKTYYYTVR
+1009 
-1018 ALNGDMRSPSYDGN
+1018 
-1032 KKIECIRSLGNV
+1032 
-1044 ELGEFKNISD
+1044 
-1054 GVQINW
+1054 
-1060 KAVANA
+1060 
-1066 KRYQIYRKTP
+1066 
-1076 EGKWTTLT
+1076 
-1084 NKETGTTYTDTT
+1084 
-1096 AENGKTYYYT
+1096 
-1106 VRALNGDM
+1106 
-1114 RSPSYDGS
+1114 S
-1122 KSITYKKPFAEVPQ
+1122 KSITYKKISEEKQ
-1136 TTFSKTSGNV
+1136 TTFSKTNGNV
-1146 TFKVQYPENI
+1146 TFNVQYSEKI
-1156 TCGMP
+1156 KCGTP

-1259 LKAQCEKTCTTDY
+1259 LKAQCEKTCTTDF

-1296 PEGALARGLG
+1296 SEGALARGLG

-1410 QYVSTIREHLNN
+1410 QYVNTIRKHLNN

-1451 SNTDWSGE
+1451 SNSDWGG
-1459 KLMVTYSQNMLHCV
+1459 KMLTVTYSENSLHCV
-1473 IY
+1473 LY

>member
-1 MSKSMK
+1 
-7 KWFICCLVL
+7 
-16 SLFFISFP
+16 
-24 QMSVW
+24 MSVW

-34 QSTQSKITEDTE
+34 QPAQSEVSEGEECVVSAEADTE
-46 RVVLVE
+46 ETGV
-52 DDTEK
+52 
-57 LGMSEE
+57 SEE
-63 VFVSVEDVAPYVILA
+63 PVVSVEEVAPYVILA

-87 VDEVSVFSDDVVQLE
+87 ADEVSVLSDDVVQLE

-112 EQVVV
+112 EQIVV

-134 GPINAMTSAQEYTE
+134 GPINAMTSAQKYTE

-161 GIGYSV
+161 GVGYSV

-173 DAARVTYTYYMNYY
+173 GAARVTYTYYMNYY
-187 TTAEQEKQLSSAV
+187 TTAEQEKQLTSAV
-200 TSALTSLNLDGKT
+200 TSALASLNLDGKT

-233 DGLSDSNNT
+233 DGLSDSSNT

-280 GTSNG
+280 GTANG

-311 QTLNQYLLK
+311 QTLDQYLLK

-338 EFNDTY
+338 EFNDAY
-344 PMALNSYYEKNF
+344 PMALNSYYEKTF
-356 NDPLNRDNP
+356 NDSLNRDNP

-382 SKSKILIYF
+382 SKPKILIYF

-423 SVDDVTVF
+423 SVDDVTAF

-443 YKNIEDSPTAQN
+443 YKNVEDSPIAQN

-460 VHMNSSATQISFPVI
+460 VHMNTSATHISFPVI
-475 VYIDSNNKIQ
+475 VYIDSNNKVQ

-514 IIKYNPNG
+514 TIKYNPNG
-522 GTGDSIRKTYPVST
+522 GTGDSIRKTYPVNT
-536 TAVVEECTYAKDGYN
+536 TAVVEECTYAKDGYS

-564 SYKPGDEISNPSS
+564 GYKPGDAISSPKS

-588 VTLDNVVLGEF
+588 VTLDNVVLGKF
-599 VNTANGVEVN
+599 VNIGNGVQIN
-609 WKVVANAK
+609 WKEVANAES
-617 TYQVYRKTPEGKW
+617 YRIGRRAENGKW
-630 TLLTNKETGT
+630 KVLTNSATGSS
-640 TYTDT
+640 YTDT
-645 TAESGKTYYYTVRAL
+645 TAEDGVTYYYTVRAI
-660 NGDMRS
+660 NGS
-666 PSYDGN
+666 VVSASYDT
-672 KKITCIR
+672 KKSITCVR
-679 ALGNVE
+679 RLGKAE
-685 LGEFK
+685 LQEFK
-690 NTPDGV
+690 NTSSGV
-696 QINWKAVAN
+696 EVNWKEVAN
-705 AKTYQVYRKTP
+705 AENYRVGRRA
-716 EGKWTQLTNKE
+716 ENGKWKVLTNSA
-727 TGTTYTDTTAESG
+727 TGSSYTDTTAEDG
-740 KTYYYTVRALNGD
+740 VTYYYTVRAING
-753 MRSPSYDGNKKITCI
+753 SVVSASYD
-768 RALGNVE
+768 
-775 LGEFKN
+775 
-781 TPDGI
+781 
-786 QINWKAVANAK
+786 
-797 TYQIY
+797 
-802 RKTPEGKWTLLTNK
+802 TN
-816 ETGITY
+816 
-822 TDTTAENGKTYY
+822 
-834 YTVRALNGDMRS
+834 
-846 PSYDG
+846 
-851 NKKITCIRTLGNV
+851 
-864 ELGEFKNTSDG
+864 
-875 VQINWKAVANAK
+875 
-887 RYQIYRKTPE
+887 
-897 GKWTTL
+897 
-903 TNKETGTTYTD
+903 
-914 TTAENGKTYYYTV
+914 
-927 RALNGDMR
+927 
-935 SPSYD
+935 
-940 GSRKIECIRSLGN
+940 
-953 VELGKFTNT
+953 
-962 SNGVRI
+962 
-968 NWKAV
+968 
-973 ANVKRYQ
+973 
-980 IYRKTPEGKWT
+980 
-991 TLTNK
+991 
-996 ETGTTYT
+996 
-1003 DTTAEN
+1003 
-1009 GKTYYYTVR
+1009 
-1018 ALNGDMRSPSYDGN
+1018 
-1032 KKIECIRSLGNV
+1032 
-1044 ELGEFKNISD
+1044 
-1054 GVQINW
+1054 
-1060 KAVANA
+1060 
-1066 KRYQIYRKTP
+1066 
-1076 EGKWTTLT
+1076 
-1084 NKETGTTYTDTT
+1084 
-1096 AENGKTYYYT
+1096 
-1106 VRALNGDM
+1106 
-1114 RSPSYDGS
+1114 
-1122 KSITYKKPFAEVPQ
+1122 KSITYKKLSVEIPQ

-1156 TCGMP
+1156 TCGVP

-1451 SNTDWSGE
+1451 SNTDWSGDR
-1459 KLMVTYSQNMLHCV
+1459 LVVTYSENILHCV
-1473 IY
+1473 VE

>member
-1 MSKSMK
+1 MSKNIK

-16 SLFFISFP
+16 SLLFTSFP

-34 QSTQSKITEDTE
+34 QPAQSEVSEGEECVVSAEADTE
-46 RVVLVE
+46 ETGV
-52 DDTEK
+52 
-57 LGMSEE
+57 SEE
-63 VFVSVEDVAPYVILA
+63 PVVSVEEVAPFVILA

-87 VDEVSVFSDDVVQLE
+87 ADEVSVLSDDVVQLE

-187 TTAEQEKQLSSAV
+187 TTAEQEKQLTSAV
-200 TSALTSLNLDGKT
+200 TSALASLNLNGKT

-233 DGLSDSNNT
+233 DGLSDSSNT

-280 GTSNG
+280 GTANG

-311 QTLNQYLLK
+311 QTLDQYLLK

-338 EFNDTY
+338 EFNDAY
-344 PMALNSYYEKNF
+344 PMALNSYYEKTF
-356 NDPLNRDNP
+356 NDSLNRDNP

-382 SKSKILIYF
+382 SKPKILIYF

-423 SVDDVTVF
+423 SVDDVTAF

-443 YKNIEDSPTAQN
+443 YKNVEDSPIAQN

-460 VHMNSSATQISFPVI
+460 VHMNTSATHISFPVI
-475 VYIDSNNKIQ
+475 VYIDSNNKVQ

-514 IIKYNPNG
+514 TIKYNPNG
-522 GTGDSIRKTYPVST
+522 GTGDSIRKTYPVNT
-536 TAVVEECTYAKDGYN
+536 TAVVEECTYAKDGYS

-564 SYKPGDEISNPSS
+564 GYKPGDAISSPKS

-588 VTLDNVVLGEF
+588 VTLDNVVLGKF
-599 VNTANGVEVN
+599 VNIGNGVQIN
-609 WKVVANAK
+609 WKEVANAES
-617 TYQVYRKTPEGKW
+617 YRIGRRAENGKW
-630 TLLTNKETGT
+630 KVLTNSATGSS
-640 TYTDT
+640 YTDT
-645 TAESGKTYYYTVRAL
+645 TAEDGVTYYYTVRAI
-660 NGDMRS
+660 NGS
-666 PSYDGN
+666 VVSASYD
-672 KKITCIR
+672 
-679 ALGNVE
+679 
-685 LGEFK
+685 
-690 NTPDGV
+690 
-696 QINWKAVAN
+696 
-705 AKTYQVYRKTP
+705 
-716 EGKWTQLTNKE
+716 TN
-727 TGTTYTDTTAESG
+727 
-740 KTYYYTVRALNGD
+740 
-753 MRSPSYDGNKKITCI
+753 
-768 RALGNVE
+768 
-775 LGEFKN
+775 
-781 TPDGI
+781 
-786 QINWKAVANAK
+786 
-797 TYQIY
+797 
-802 RKTPEGKWTLLTNK
+802 
-816 ETGITY
+816 
-822 TDTTAENGKTYY
+822 
-834 YTVRALNGDMRS
+834 
-846 PSYDG
+846 
-851 NKKITCIRTLGNV
+851 
-864 ELGEFKNTSDG
+864 
-875 VQINWKAVANAK
+875 
-887 RYQIYRKTPE
+887 
-897 GKWTTL
+897 
-903 TNKETGTTYTD
+903 
-914 TTAENGKTYYYTV
+914 
-927 RALNGDMR
+927 
-935 SPSYD
+935 
-940 GSRKIECIRSLGN
+940 
-953 VELGKFTNT
+953 
-962 SNGVRI
+962 
-968 NWKAV
+968 
-973 ANVKRYQ
+973 
-980 IYRKTPEGKWT
+980 
-991 TLTNK
+991 
-996 ETGTTYT
+996 
-1003 DTTAEN
+1003 
-1009 GKTYYYTVR
+1009 
-1018 ALNGDMRSPSYDGN
+1018 
-1032 KKIECIRSLGNV
+1032 
-1044 ELGEFKNISD
+1044 
-1054 GVQINW
+1054 
-1060 KAVANA
+1060 
-1066 KRYQIYRKTP
+1066 
-1076 EGKWTTLT
+1076 
-1084 NKETGTTYTDTT
+1084 
-1096 AENGKTYYYT
+1096 
-1106 VRALNGDM
+1106 
-1114 RSPSYDGS
+1114 
-1122 KSITYKKPFAEVPQ
+1122 KSITYKKLSVEIPQ

-1156 TCGMP
+1156 TCGVP

-1451 SNTDWSGE
+1451 SNTDWSGDR
-1459 KLMVTYSQNMLHCV
+1459 LVVTYSENILHCV
-1473 IY
+1473 VE

>member
-1 MSKSMK
+1 MSKNIK

-16 SLFFISFP
+16 SLLFTSFP

-34 QSTQSKITEDTE
+34 QPAQSEVSE
-46 RVVLVE
+46 GEECVVLAEADKEETGV
-52 DDTEK
+52 
-57 LGMSEE
+57 SEE
-63 VFVSVEDVAPYVILA
+63 PVVSVEEVAPYVILA

-87 VDEVSVFSDDVVQLE
+87 ADEVSVLSDDVVQLE

-112 EQVVV
+112 EQIVV

-134 GPINAMTSAQEYTE
+134 GPINAMTSAQKYTE

-161 GIGYSV
+161 GVGYSV

-173 DAARVTYTYYMNYY
+173 GAARVTYTYYMNYY
-187 TTAEQEKQLSSAV
+187 TTAEQEKQLTSAV
-200 TSALTSLNLDGKT
+200 TSALASLNLDGKT

-233 DGLSDSNNT
+233 DGLSDSSNT

-280 GTSNG
+280 GTANG

-311 QTLNQYLLK
+311 QTLDQYLLK

-338 EFNDTY
+338 EFNDAY
-344 PMALNSYYEKNF
+344 PMALNSYYEKTF
-356 NDPLNRDNP
+356 NDSLNRDNP

-382 SKSKILIYF
+382 SKPKILIYF

-423 SVDDVTVF
+423 SVDDVTAF

-443 YKNIEDSPTAQN
+443 YKNVEDSPIAQN

-460 VHMNSSATQISFPVI
+460 VHMNTSATHISFPVI
-475 VYIDSNNKIQ
+475 VYIDSNNKVQ

-514 IIKYNPNG
+514 TIKYNPNG
-522 GTGDSIRKTYPVST
+522 GTGDSIRKTYPVNT
-536 TAVVEECTYAKDGYN
+536 TAVVEECTYAKDGYS

-564 SYKPGDEISNPSS
+564 GYKPGDAISSPKS

-588 VTLDNVVLGEF
+588 VTLDNVVLGKF
-599 VNTANGVEVN
+599 VNIGNGVQIN
-609 WKVVANAK
+609 WKEVANAES
-617 TYQVYRKTPEGKW
+617 YRIGRRAENGKW
-630 TLLTNKETGT
+630 KVLTNSATGSS
-640 TYTDT
+640 YTDT
-645 TAESGKTYYYTVRAL
+645 TAEDGVTYYYTVRAI
-660 NGDMRS
+660 NGS
-666 PSYDGN
+666 VVSASYDT
-672 KKITCIR
+672 KKSITCVR
-679 ALGNVE
+679 SLGKVE
-685 LGEFK
+685 LQEFK
-690 NTPDGV
+690 NTSSGV
-696 QINWKAVAN
+696 EVNWKEVAN
-705 AKTYQVYRKTP
+705 AENYRVGRRA
-716 EGKWTQLTNKE
+716 ENGKWKVLTNSA
-727 TGTTYTDTTAESG
+727 TGSSYTDTTAEDG
-740 KTYYYTVRALNGD
+740 VTYYYTVRAING
-753 MRSPSYDGNKKITCI
+753 SVVSASYD
-768 RALGNVE
+768 
-775 LGEFKN
+775 
-781 TPDGI
+781 
-786 QINWKAVANAK
+786 
-797 TYQIY
+797 
-802 RKTPEGKWTLLTNK
+802 TN
-816 ETGITY
+816 
-822 TDTTAENGKTYY
+822 
-834 YTVRALNGDMRS
+834 
-846 PSYDG
+846 
-851 NKKITCIRTLGNV
+851 
-864 ELGEFKNTSDG
+864 
-875 VQINWKAVANAK
+875 
-887 RYQIYRKTPE
+887 
-897 GKWTTL
+897 
-903 TNKETGTTYTD
+903 
-914 TTAENGKTYYYTV
+914 
-927 RALNGDMR
+927 
-935 SPSYD
+935 
-940 GSRKIECIRSLGN
+940 
-953 VELGKFTNT
+953 
-962 SNGVRI
+962 
-968 NWKAV
+968 
-973 ANVKRYQ
+973 
-980 IYRKTPEGKWT
+980 
-991 TLTNK
+991 
-996 ETGTTYT
+996 
-1003 DTTAEN
+1003 
-1009 GKTYYYTVR
+1009 
-1018 ALNGDMRSPSYDGN
+1018 
-1032 KKIECIRSLGNV
+1032 
-1044 ELGEFKNISD
+1044 
-1054 GVQINW
+1054 
-1060 KAVANA
+1060 
-1066 KRYQIYRKTP
+1066 
-1076 EGKWTTLT
+1076 
-1084 NKETGTTYTDTT
+1084 
-1096 AENGKTYYYT
+1096 
-1106 VRALNGDM
+1106 
-1114 RSPSYDGS
+1114 
-1122 KSITYKKPFAEVPQ
+1122 KSITDKKLSVEIPQ

-1156 TCGMP
+1156 TCGVP

-1451 SNTDWSGE
+1451 SNTDWSGDR
-1459 KLMVTYSQNMLHCV
+1459 LVVTYSENILHCV
-1473 IY
+1473 VE

>member
-1 MSKSMK
+1 MSKNIK

-16 SLFFISFP
+16 SLLFTSFP

-34 QSTQSKITEDTE
+34 QPAQSEVSEGEECVVSAEADTE
-46 RVVLVE
+46 ETGV
-52 DDTEK
+52 
-57 LGMSEE
+57 SEE
-63 VFVSVEDVAPYVILA
+63 PVVSVEEVAPYVILA

-87 VDEVSVFSDDVVQLE
+87 ADEVYVLSDDVVQLE

-112 EQVVV
+112 EQIVV

-134 GPINAMTSAQEYTE
+134 GPINAMTSAQKYTE

-161 GIGYSV
+161 GVGYSV

-173 DAARVTYTYYMNYY
+173 GAARVTYTYYMNYY
-187 TTAEQEKQLSSAV
+187 TTAEQEKQLTSAV
-200 TSALTSLNLDGKT
+200 TSALASLNLDGKT

-233 DGLSDSNNT
+233 DGLSDSSNT

-280 GTSNG
+280 GTANG

-311 QTLNQYLLK
+311 QTLDQYLLK

-338 EFNDTY
+338 EFNDAY
-344 PMALNSYYEKNF
+344 PMALNSYYEKTF
-356 NDPLNRDNP
+356 NDSLNRDNP

-382 SKSKILIYF
+382 SKPKILIYF

-423 SVDDVTVF
+423 SVDDVTAF

-443 YKNIEDSPTAQN
+443 YKNVEDSPIAQN

-460 VHMNSSATQISFPVI
+460 VHMNTSATHISFPVI
-475 VYIDSNNKIQ
+475 VYIDSNNKVQ

-514 IIKYNPNG
+514 TIKYNPNG
-522 GTGDSIRKTYPVST
+522 GTGDSIRKTYPVNT
-536 TAVVEECTYAKDGYN
+536 TAVVEECTYAKDGYS

-564 SYKPGDEISNPSS
+564 GYKPGDAISSPKS

-588 VTLDNVVLGEF
+588 VTLDNVVLGKF
-599 VNTANGVEVN
+599 VNIGNGVQIN
-609 WKVVANAK
+609 WKEVANAES
-617 TYQVYRKTPEGKW
+617 YRIGRRAENGKW
-630 TLLTNKETGT
+630 KVLTNSATGSS
-640 TYTDT
+640 YTDT
-645 TAESGKTYYYTVRAL
+645 TAEDGVTYYYTVRAI
-660 NGDMRS
+660 NGS
-666 PSYDGN
+666 VVSASYDT
-672 KKITCIR
+672 KKSITCVR
-679 ALGNVE
+679 SLGKAE
-685 LGEFK
+685 LQEFK
-690 NTPDGV
+690 NTSSGV
-696 QINWKAVAN
+696 EVNWKEVAN
-705 AKTYQVYRKTP
+705 AENYRVGRRA
-716 EGKWTQLTNKE
+716 ENGKWKVLTNSA
-727 TGTTYTDTTAESG
+727 TGSSYTDTTAEDG
-740 KTYYYTVRALNGD
+740 VTYYYTVRAING
-753 MRSPSYDGNKKITCI
+753 SVVSASYD
-768 RALGNVE
+768 
-775 LGEFKN
+775 
-781 TPDGI
+781 
-786 QINWKAVANAK
+786 
-797 TYQIY
+797 
-802 RKTPEGKWTLLTNK
+802 TN
-816 ETGITY
+816 
-822 TDTTAENGKTYY
+822 
-834 YTVRALNGDMRS
+834 
-846 PSYDG
+846 
-851 NKKITCIRTLGNV
+851 
-864 ELGEFKNTSDG
+864 
-875 VQINWKAVANAK
+875 
-887 RYQIYRKTPE
+887 
-897 GKWTTL
+897 
-903 TNKETGTTYTD
+903 
-914 TTAENGKTYYYTV
+914 
-927 RALNGDMR
+927 
-935 SPSYD
+935 
-940 GSRKIECIRSLGN
+940 
-953 VELGKFTNT
+953 
-962 SNGVRI
+962 
-968 NWKAV
+968 
-973 ANVKRYQ
+973 
-980 IYRKTPEGKWT
+980 
-991 TLTNK
+991 
-996 ETGTTYT
+996 
-1003 DTTAEN
+1003 
-1009 GKTYYYTVR
+1009 
-1018 ALNGDMRSPSYDGN
+1018 
-1032 KKIECIRSLGNV
+1032 
-1044 ELGEFKNISD
+1044 
-1054 GVQINW
+1054 
-1060 KAVANA
+1060 
-1066 KRYQIYRKTP
+1066 
-1076 EGKWTTLT
+1076 
-1084 NKETGTTYTDTT
+1084 
-1096 AENGKTYYYT
+1096 
-1106 VRALNGDM
+1106 
-1114 RSPSYDGS
+1114 
-1122 KSITYKKPFAEVPQ
+1122 KSITYKKLSVEIPQ

-1156 TCGMP
+1156 TCGVP

-1451 SNTDWSGE
+1451 SNTDWSGDR
-1459 KLMVTYSQNMLHCV
+1459 LVVTYSENILHCV
-1473 IY
+1473 VE

>member
-1 MSKSMK
+1 MSKNIK

-16 SLFFISFP
+16 SLLFTSFP

-34 QSTQSKITEDTE
+34 QPAQSEVSEGEECVVSAEADTE
-46 RVVLVE
+46 ETGV
-52 DDTEK
+52 
-57 LGMSEE
+57 SEE
-63 VFVSVEDVAPYVILA
+63 PVVSVEEVAPFVILA

-87 VDEVSVFSDDVVQLE
+87 ADEVSVLSDDVVQLE

-187 TTAEQEKQLSSAV
+187 TTAEQEKQLTSAV
-200 TSALTSLNLDGKT
+200 TSALASLNLNGKT

-233 DGLSDSNNT
+233 DGLSDSSNT

-280 GTSNG
+280 GTANG

-311 QTLNQYLLK
+311 QTLDQYLLK

-338 EFNDTY
+338 EFNDAY
-344 PMALNSYYEKNF
+344 PMALNSYYEKTF
-356 NDPLNRDNP
+356 NDSLNRDNP

-382 SKSKILIYF
+382 SKPKILIYF

-423 SVDDVTVF
+423 SVDDVTAF

-443 YKNIEDSPTAQN
+443 YKNVEDSPIAQN

-460 VHMNSSATQISFPVI
+460 VHMNTSATHISFPVI
-475 VYIDSNNKIQ
+475 VYIDSNNKVQ

-514 IIKYNPNG
+514 TIKYNPNG
-522 GTGDSIRKTYPVST
+522 GTGDSIRKTYPVNT
-536 TAVVEECTYAKDGYN
+536 TAVVEECTYAKDGYS

-564 SYKPGDEISNPSS
+564 GYKPGDAISSPKS

-588 VTLDNVVLGEF
+588 VTLDNVVLGKF
-599 VNTANGVEVN
+599 VNIGNGVQINWKEVANAESYRIGRRAENGKWKVLTNSATGSSYTDTTAEDGVTYYYTVREINGSVVSASYDTKKSITCVRKLGKAELQEFKNTSSGVEVN
-609 WKVVANAK
+609 WKEVANAEN
-617 TYQVYRKTPEGKW
+617 YRVGRRAENGKW
-630 TLLTNKETGT
+630 KVLTNSATGSS
-640 TYTDT
+640 YTDT
-645 TAESGKTYYYTVRAL
+645 TAEDGVTYYYTVRAI
-660 NGDMRS
+660 NDKVVS
-666 PSYDGN
+666 ASYD
-672 KKITCIR
+672 
-679 ALGNVE
+679 
-685 LGEFK
+685 
-690 NTPDGV
+690 
-696 QINWKAVAN
+696 
-705 AKTYQVYRKTP
+705 
-716 EGKWTQLTNKE
+716 TN
-727 TGTTYTDTTAESG
+727 
-740 KTYYYTVRALNGD
+740 
-753 MRSPSYDGNKKITCI
+753 
-768 RALGNVE
+768 
-775 LGEFKN
+775 
-781 TPDGI
+781 
-786 QINWKAVANAK
+786 
-797 TYQIY
+797 
-802 RKTPEGKWTLLTNK
+802 
-816 ETGITY
+816 
-822 TDTTAENGKTYY
+822 
-834 YTVRALNGDMRS
+834 
-846 PSYDG
+846 
-851 NKKITCIRTLGNV
+851 
-864 ELGEFKNTSDG
+864 
-875 VQINWKAVANAK
+875 
-887 RYQIYRKTPE
+887 
-897 GKWTTL
+897 
-903 TNKETGTTYTD
+903 
-914 TTAENGKTYYYTV
+914 
-927 RALNGDMR
+927 
-935 SPSYD
+935 
-940 GSRKIECIRSLGN
+940 
-953 VELGKFTNT
+953 
-962 SNGVRI
+962 
-968 NWKAV
+968 
-973 ANVKRYQ
+973 
-980 IYRKTPEGKWT
+980 
-991 TLTNK
+991 
-996 ETGTTYT
+996 
-1003 DTTAEN
+1003 
-1009 GKTYYYTVR
+1009 
-1018 ALNGDMRSPSYDGN
+1018 
-1032 KKIECIRSLGNV
+1032 
-1044 ELGEFKNISD
+1044 
-1054 GVQINW
+1054 
-1060 KAVANA
+1060 
-1066 KRYQIYRKTP
+1066 
-1076 EGKWTTLT
+1076 
-1084 NKETGTTYTDTT
+1084 
-1096 AENGKTYYYT
+1096 
-1106 VRALNGDM
+1106 
-1114 RSPSYDGS
+1114 
-1122 KSITYKKPFAEVPQ
+1122 KSITYKKLSVEIPQ

-1156 TCGMP
+1156 TCGVP

-1285 CRYDFSYSYCA
+1285 CRYDSSYSYCA
-1296 PEGALARGLG
+1296 PEGALARGSG

-1451 SNTDWSGE
+1451 SNTDWGGE
-1459 KLMVTYSQNMLHCV
+1459 KLTVTYSENILHCV
-1473 IY
+1473 VE

>member
-1 MSKSMK
+1 MSKNIK

-16 SLFFISFP
+16 SLLFTSFP

-34 QSTQSKITEDTE
+34 QPAQSEVSE
-46 RVVLVE
+46 GEECVVLAEADKEETGV
-52 DDTEK
+52 
-57 LGMSEE
+57 SEE
-63 VFVSVEDVAPYVILA
+63 PVVSVEEVAPYVILA

-87 VDEVSVFSDDVVQLE
+87 ADEVSVLSDDVVQLE

-134 GPINAMTSAQEYTE
+134 GPINAMTSAQKYTE

-161 GIGYSV
+161 GVGYSV

-173 DAARVTYTYYMNYY
+173 GAARVTYTYYMNYY
-187 TTAEQEKQLSSAV
+187 TTAEQEKQLTSAV
-200 TSALTSLNLDGKT
+200 TSALASLNLDGKT

-233 DGLSDSNNT
+233 DGLSDSSNT

-280 GTSNG
+280 GTANG

-311 QTLNQYLLK
+311 QTLDQYLLK

-338 EFNDTY
+338 EFNDAY
-344 PMALNSYYEKNF
+344 PMALNSYYEKTF
-356 NDPLNRDNP
+356 NDSLNLDNP

-382 SKSKILIYF
+382 SKPKILIYF

-423 SVDDVTVF
+423 SVDDVTAF

-443 YKNIEDSPTAQN
+443 YKNVEDSPIAQN

-460 VHMNSSATQISFPVI
+460 VHMNTSATHISFPVI
-475 VYIDSNNKIQ
+475 VYIDSNNKVQ

-514 IIKYNPNG
+514 TIKYNPNG
-522 GTGDSIRKTYPVST
+522 GTGDSIRKTYPVNT
-536 TAVVEECTYAKDGYN
+536 TAVAEECTYAKDGYS

-564 SYKPGDEISNPSS
+564 GYKPGDAISSPKS

-588 VTLDNVVLGEF
+588 VTLDNVVLGKF
-599 VNTANGVEVN
+599 VNIGNGVQIN
-609 WKVVANAK
+609 WKEVANAES
-617 TYQVYRKTPEGKW
+617 YRIGRRAENGKW
-630 TLLTNKETGT
+630 KVLTNSATGSS
-640 TYTDT
+640 YTDT
-645 TAESGKTYYYTVRAL
+645 TAEDGVTYYYTVRAI
-660 NGDMRS
+660 NGS
-666 PSYDGN
+666 VVSASYDT
-672 KKITCIR
+672 KKSITCVR
-679 ALGNVE
+679 KLGKAE
-685 LGEFK
+685 LQEFK
-690 NTPDGV
+690 NTSSGV
-696 QINWKAVAN
+696 EVNWKEVAN
-705 AKTYQVYRKTP
+705 AENYRVGRRA
-716 EGKWTQLTNKE
+716 ENGKWKVLTNSA
-727 TGTTYTDTTAESG
+727 TGSSYTDTTAEDG
-740 KTYYYTVRALNGD
+740 VTYYYTVRAING
-753 MRSPSYDGNKKITCI
+753 SVVSASYD
-768 RALGNVE
+768 
-775 LGEFKN
+775 
-781 TPDGI
+781 
-786 QINWKAVANAK
+786 
-797 TYQIY
+797 
-802 RKTPEGKWTLLTNK
+802 TN
-816 ETGITY
+816 
-822 TDTTAENGKTYY
+822 
-834 YTVRALNGDMRS
+834 
-846 PSYDG
+846 
-851 NKKITCIRTLGNV
+851 
-864 ELGEFKNTSDG
+864 
-875 VQINWKAVANAK
+875 
-887 RYQIYRKTPE
+887 
-897 GKWTTL
+897 
-903 TNKETGTTYTD
+903 
-914 TTAENGKTYYYTV
+914 
-927 RALNGDMR
+927 
-935 SPSYD
+935 
-940 GSRKIECIRSLGN
+940 
-953 VELGKFTNT
+953 
-962 SNGVRI
+962 
-968 NWKAV
+968 
-973 ANVKRYQ
+973 
-980 IYRKTPEGKWT
+980 
-991 TLTNK
+991 
-996 ETGTTYT
+996 
-1003 DTTAEN
+1003 
-1009 GKTYYYTVR
+1009 
-1018 ALNGDMRSPSYDGN
+1018 
-1032 KKIECIRSLGNV
+1032 
-1044 ELGEFKNISD
+1044 
-1054 GVQINW
+1054 
-1060 KAVANA
+1060 
-1066 KRYQIYRKTP
+1066 
-1076 EGKWTTLT
+1076 
-1084 NKETGTTYTDTT
+1084 
-1096 AENGKTYYYT
+1096 
-1106 VRALNGDM
+1106 
-1114 RSPSYDGS
+1114 
-1122 KSITYKKPFAEVPQ
+1122 KSITYKKLSVEIPQ

-1156 TCGMP
+1156 TCGVP

-1211 YASGTY
+1211 YASGIY

-1259 LKAQCEKTCTTDY
+1259 LKAQCEKTCTTDF

-1473 IY
+1473 VE

>member
-1 MSKSMK
+1 MSKNIK

-16 SLFFISFP
+16 SLLFTSFP

-34 QSTQSKITEDTE
+34 QPAQSEVSE
-46 RVVLVE
+46 GEECVVLAEADKEETGV
-52 DDTEK
+52 
-57 LGMSEE
+57 SEE
-63 VFVSVEDVAPYVILA
+63 PVVSVEEVAPYVILA

-87 VDEVSVFSDDVVQLE
+87 ADEVSVLSDDVVQLE

-134 GPINAMTSAQEYTE
+134 GPINAMTSAQKYTE

-161 GIGYSV
+161 GVGYSV

-173 DAARVTYTYYMNYY
+173 GAARVTYTYYMNYY
-187 TTAEQEKQLSSAV
+187 TTAEQEKQLTSAV
-200 TSALTSLNLDGKT
+200 TSALASLNLDGKT

-233 DGLSDSNNT
+233 DGLSDSSNT

-280 GTSNG
+280 GTANG

-311 QTLNQYLLK
+311 QTLDQYLLK

-338 EFNDTY
+338 EFNDAY
-344 PMALNSYYEKNF
+344 PMALNLYYEKTF
-356 NDPLNRDNP
+356 NDSLNLDNP

-382 SKSKILIYF
+382 SKPKILIYF

-423 SVDDVTVF
+423 SVDDVTAF

-443 YKNIEDSPTAQN
+443 YKNVEDSPIAQN

-460 VHMNSSATQISFPVI
+460 VHMNTSATHISFPVI
-475 VYIDSNNKIQ
+475 VYIDSNNKVQ

-514 IIKYNPNG
+514 TIKYNPNG
-522 GTGDSIRKTYPVST
+522 GTGDSIRKTYPVNT
-536 TAVVEECTYAKDGYN
+536 TAVAEECTYAKDGYS

-564 SYKPGDEISNPSS
+564 GYKPGDAISSPKS

-588 VTLDNVVLGEF
+588 VTLDNVVLGKF
-599 VNTANGVEVN
+599 VNIGNGVQIN
-609 WKVVANAK
+609 WKEVANAES
-617 TYQVYRKTPEGKW
+617 YRIGRRAENGKW
-630 TLLTNKETGT
+630 KVLTNSATGSS
-640 TYTDT
+640 YTDT
-645 TAESGKTYYYTVRAL
+645 TAEDGVTYYYTVRAI
-660 NGDMRS
+660 NGS
-666 PSYDGN
+666 VVSASYD
-672 KKITCIR
+672 
-679 ALGNVE
+679 
-685 LGEFK
+685 
-690 NTPDGV
+690 
-696 QINWKAVAN
+696 
-705 AKTYQVYRKTP
+705 
-716 EGKWTQLTNKE
+716 TN
-727 TGTTYTDTTAESG
+727 
-740 KTYYYTVRALNGD
+740 
-753 MRSPSYDGNKKITCI
+753 
-768 RALGNVE
+768 
-775 LGEFKN
+775 
-781 TPDGI
+781 
-786 QINWKAVANAK
+786 
-797 TYQIY
+797 
-802 RKTPEGKWTLLTNK
+802 
-816 ETGITY
+816 
-822 TDTTAENGKTYY
+822 
-834 YTVRALNGDMRS
+834 
-846 PSYDG
+846 
-851 NKKITCIRTLGNV
+851 
-864 ELGEFKNTSDG
+864 
-875 VQINWKAVANAK
+875 
-887 RYQIYRKTPE
+887 
-897 GKWTTL
+897 
-903 TNKETGTTYTD
+903 
-914 TTAENGKTYYYTV
+914 
-927 RALNGDMR
+927 
-935 SPSYD
+935 
-940 GSRKIECIRSLGN
+940 
-953 VELGKFTNT
+953 
-962 SNGVRI
+962 
-968 NWKAV
+968 
-973 ANVKRYQ
+973 
-980 IYRKTPEGKWT
+980 
-991 TLTNK
+991 
-996 ETGTTYT
+996 
-1003 DTTAEN
+1003 
-1009 GKTYYYTVR
+1009 
-1018 ALNGDMRSPSYDGN
+1018 
-1032 KKIECIRSLGNV
+1032 
-1044 ELGEFKNISD
+1044 
-1054 GVQINW
+1054 
-1060 KAVANA
+1060 
-1066 KRYQIYRKTP
+1066 
-1076 EGKWTTLT
+1076 
-1084 NKETGTTYTDTT
+1084 
-1096 AENGKTYYYT
+1096 
-1106 VRALNGDM
+1106 
-1114 RSPSYDGS
+1114 
-1122 KSITYKKPFAEVPQ
+1122 KSITYKKLSVEIPQ

-1156 TCGMP
+1156 TCGVP

-1259 LKAQCEKTCTTDY
+1259 LKAQCGKTCTTDF

-1285 CRYDFSYSYCA
+1285 CRYDSSYSYCA
-1296 PEGALARGLG
+1296 PEGALARGSG

-1451 SNTDWSGE
+1451 SNTDWGGE
-1459 KLMVTYSQNMLHCV
+1459 KLTVTYSENILHCV
-1473 IY
+1473 VE

>member
-1 MSKSMK
+1 MSKNIK

-16 SLFFISFP
+16 SLLFTSFP

-34 QSTQSKITEDTE
+34 QPAQSEVSEGEECVVSAEADTE
-46 RVVLVE
+46 ETGV
-52 DDTEK
+52 
-57 LGMSEE
+57 SEE
-63 VFVSVEDVAPYVILA
+63 PVVSVEEVAPYVILA

-87 VDEVSVFSDDVVQLE
+87 ADEVSVLSDDVVQLE

-112 EQVVV
+112 EQIVV

-134 GPINAMTSAQEYTE
+134 GPINAMTSAQKYTE

-161 GIGYSV
+161 GVGYSV

-173 DAARVTYTYYMNYY
+173 GAARVTYTYYMNYY
-187 TTAEQEKQLSSAV
+187 TTAEQEKQLTSAV
-200 TSALTSLNLDGKT
+200 TSALASLNLDGKT

-233 DGLSDSNNT
+233 DGLSDSSNT

-280 GTSNG
+280 GTANG

-311 QTLNQYLLK
+311 QTLDQYLLK

-338 EFNDTY
+338 EFNDAY
-344 PMALNSYYEKNF
+344 PMALNSYYEKTF
-356 NDPLNRDNP
+356 NDSLNRDNP

-382 SKSKILIYF
+382 SKPKILIYF

-423 SVDDVTVF
+423 SVDDVTAF

-443 YKNIEDSPTAQN
+443 YKNVEDSPIAQN

-460 VHMNSSATQISFPVI
+460 VHMNTSATHISFPVI
-475 VYIDSNNKIQ
+475 VYIDSNNKVQ

-514 IIKYNPNG
+514 TIKYNPNG
-522 GTGDSIRKTYPVST
+522 GTGDSIRKTYPVNT
-536 TAVVEECTYAKDGYN
+536 TAVVEECTYAKDGYS

-564 SYKPGDEISNPSS
+564 GYKPGDAISSPKS

-588 VTLDNVVLGEF
+588 VTLDNVVLGKF
-599 VNTANGVEVN
+599 VNIGNGVQIN
-609 WKVVANAK
+609 WKEVANAES
-617 TYQVYRKTPEGKW
+617 YRIGRRAENGKW
-630 TLLTNKETGT
+630 KVLTNSATGSS
-640 TYTDT
+640 YTDT
-645 TAESGKTYYYTVRAL
+645 TAEDGVTYYYTVRAI
-660 NGDMRS
+660 NGS
-666 PSYDGN
+666 VVSASYDT
-672 KKITCIR
+672 KKSITCVR
-679 ALGNVE
+679 KLGKAE
-685 LGEFK
+685 LQEFK
-690 NTPDGV
+690 NTSSGV
-696 QINWKAVAN
+696 EVNWKEVAN
-705 AKTYQVYRKTP
+705 AENYRVGRRA
-716 EGKWTQLTNKE
+716 ENGKWKVLTNSA
-727 TGTTYTDTTAESG
+727 TGSSYTDTTAEDG
-740 KTYYYTVRALNGD
+740 VTYYYTVRAIND
-753 MRSPSYDGNKKITCI
+753 KVVSASYDTKKSITCV
-768 RALGNVE
+768 RKLGKAE
-775 LGEFKN
+775 LQEFKN
-781 TPDGI
+781 TSSGVEV
-786 QINWKAVANAK
+786 NWKEVANAEN
-797 TYQIY
+797 Y
-802 RKTPEGKWTLLTNK
+802 RVGRRAENGKWKVLTNSA
-816 ETGITY
+816 TGSSY
-822 TDTTAENGKTYY
+822 TDTTAEDGVTYY
-834 YTVRALNGDMRS
+834 YTVRAINGS
-846 PSYDG
+846 VVSASYD
-851 NKKITCIRTLGNV
+851 
-864 ELGEFKNTSDG
+864 
-875 VQINWKAVANAK
+875 
-887 RYQIYRKTPE
+887 
-897 GKWTTL
+897 
-903 TNKETGTTYTD
+903 TN
-914 TTAENGKTYYYTV
+914 
-927 RALNGDMR
+927 
-935 SPSYD
+935 
-940 GSRKIECIRSLGN
+940 
-953 VELGKFTNT
+953 
-962 SNGVRI
+962 
-968 NWKAV
+968 
-973 ANVKRYQ
+973 
-980 IYRKTPEGKWT
+980 
-991 TLTNK
+991 
-996 ETGTTYT
+996 
-1003 DTTAEN
+1003 
-1009 GKTYYYTVR
+1009 
-1018 ALNGDMRSPSYDGN
+1018 
-1032 KKIECIRSLGNV
+1032 
-1044 ELGEFKNISD
+1044 
-1054 GVQINW
+1054 
-1060 KAVANA
+1060 
-1066 KRYQIYRKTP
+1066 
-1076 EGKWTTLT
+1076 
-1084 NKETGTTYTDTT
+1084 
-1096 AENGKTYYYT
+1096 
-1106 VRALNGDM
+1106 
-1114 RSPSYDGS
+1114 
-1122 KSITYKKPFAEVPQ
+1122 KSITYKKLSVEIPQ

-1156 TCGMP
+1156 TCGVP

-1451 SNTDWSGE
+1451 SNTDWSGDR
-1459 KLMVTYSQNMLHCV
+1459 LVVTYSENILHCV
-1473 IY
+1473 VE

>member
-690 NTPDGV
+690 NTPDG
-696 QINWKAVAN
+696 
-705 AKTYQVYRKTP
+705 
-716 EGKWTQLTNKE
+716 
-727 TGTTYTDTTAESG
+727 
-740 KTYYYTVRALNGD
+740 
-753 MRSPSYDGNKKITCI
+753 
-768 RALGNVE
+768 
-775 LGEFKN
+775 
-781 TPDGI
+781 I

-864 ELGEFKNTSDG
+864 ELGEFKNT
-875 VQINWKAVANAK
+875 
-887 RYQIYRKTPE
+887 
-897 GKWTTL
+897 
-903 TNKETGTTYTD
+903 
-914 TTAENGKTYYYTV
+914 
-927 RALNGDMR
+927 
-935 SPSYD
+935 
-940 GSRKIECIRSLGN
+940 
-953 VELGKFTNT
+953 
-962 SNGVRI
+962 
-968 NWKAV
+968 
-973 ANVKRYQ
+973 
-980 IYRKTPEGKWT
+980 
-991 TLTNK
+991 
-996 ETGTTYT
+996 
-1003 DTTAEN
+1003 
-1009 GKTYYYTVR
+1009 
-1018 ALNGDMRSPSYDGN
+1018 
-1032 KKIECIRSLGNV
+1032 
-1044 ELGEFKNISD
+1044 SD

>member
-1 MSKSMK
+1 MSKNIK

-16 SLFFISFP
+16 SLLFTSFP

-34 QSTQSKITEDTE
+34 QPAQSEVSVGE
-46 RVVLVE
+46 EGVVLAEADKEETGV
-52 DDTEK
+52 
-57 LGMSEE
+57 SEE
-63 VFVSVEDVAPYVILA
+63 PVVSVEEVAPYVILA

-87 VDEVSVFSDDVVQLE
+87 ADEVSVLSDDVVQLE

-117 RNSQITVS
+117 RNSQITIS

-161 GIGYSV
+161 GVGYSV

-173 DAARVTYTYYMNYY
+173 GAARVTYTYYMNYY
-187 TTAEQEKQLSSAV
+187 TTAEQEKQLTSAV
-200 TSALTSLNLDGKT
+200 TSALASLNLDGKT

-233 DGLSDSNNT
+233 DGLSDSSNT

-280 GTSNG
+280 GTANG

-338 EFNDTY
+338 EFNDAY
-344 PMALNSYYEKNF
+344 PMALNSYYEKTF
-356 NDPLNRDNP
+356 NDSLNRDNP

-382 SKSKILIYF
+382 SKPKILIYF

-423 SVDDVTVF
+423 SVDDVTAF

-443 YKNIEDSPTAQN
+443 YKNVEDFPIAQN

-460 VHMNSSATQISFPVI
+460 VHMNTSATQISFPVI
-475 VYIDSNNKIQ
+475 AYIDSNNKVQ

-514 IIKYNPNG
+514 TIKYNPNG
-522 GTGDSIRKTYPVST
+522 GTGDSIRKAYPVNT
-536 TAVVEECTYAKDGYN
+536 TAVVEECTYAKDGYS

-564 SYKPGDEISNPSS
+564 GYKPGDAISSPKS

-599 VNTANGVEVN
+599 
-609 WKVVANAK
+609 
-617 TYQVYRKTPEGKW
+617 
-630 TLLTNKETGT
+630 
-640 TYTDT
+640 
-645 TAESGKTYYYTVRAL
+645 
-660 NGDMRS
+660 
-666 PSYDGN
+666 
-672 KKITCIR
+672 I
-679 ALGNVE
+679 
-685 LGEFK
+685 
-690 NTPDGV
+690 
-696 QINWKAVAN
+696 
-705 AKTYQVYRKTP
+705 
-716 EGKWTQLTNKE
+716 
-727 TGTTYTDTTAESG
+727 
-740 KTYYYTVRALNGD
+740 
-753 MRSPSYDGNKKITCI
+753 
-768 RALGNVE
+768 
-775 LGEFKN
+775 
-781 TPDGI
+781 
-786 QINWKAVANAK
+786 
-797 TYQIY
+797 
-802 RKTPEGKWTLLTNK
+802 
-816 ETGITY
+816 
-822 TDTTAENGKTYY
+822 
-834 YTVRALNGDMRS
+834 
-846 PSYDG
+846 
-851 NKKITCIRTLGNV
+851 
-864 ELGEFKNTSDG
+864 NTSSG
-875 VQINWKAVANAK
+875 VRINWKAVANAK

-897 GKWTTL
+897 GKWT
-903 TNKETGTTYTD
+903 
-914 TTAENGKTYYYTV
+914 
-927 RALNGDMR
+927 M
-935 SPSYD
+935 
-940 GSRKIECIRSLGN
+940 
-953 VELGKFTNT
+953 
-962 SNGVRI
+962 
-968 NWKAV
+968 
-973 ANVKRYQ
+973 
-980 IYRKTPEGKWT
+980 
-991 TLTNK
+991 LTNK

-1032 KKIECIRSLGNV
+1032 KKITCIRTLDNV
-1044 ELGEFKNISD
+1044 ELGEFKNTSD

-1259 LKAQCEKTCTTDY
+1259 LKAQCGKTCTTDF

-1285 CRYDFSYSYCA
+1285 CRYDSSYSYCA
-1296 PEGALARGLG
+1296 PEGALARGSG

-1451 SNTDWSGE
+1451 SNTDWGGE
-1459 KLMVTYSQNMLHCV
+1459 KLTVTYSENILHCV
-1473 IY
+1473 VE

>member
-1 MSKSMK
+1 MSKNIK

-16 SLFFISFP
+16 SLLFTSFP

-34 QSTQSKITEDTE
+34 QPAQSEVSEGEECVVSAEADTE
-46 RVVLVE
+46 ETGV
-52 DDTEK
+52 
-57 LGMSEE
+57 SEE
-63 VFVSVEDVAPYVILA
+63 PVVSVEEVAPYVILA

-87 VDEVSVFSDDVVQLE
+87 ADEVSVLSDDVVQLE

-112 EQVVV
+112 EQIVV

-134 GPINAMTSAQEYTE
+134 GPINAMTSAQKYTE

-161 GIGYSV
+161 GVGYSV

-173 DAARVTYTYYMNYY
+173 GAARVTYTYYMNYY
-187 TTAEQEKQLSSAV
+187 TTAEQEKQLTSAV
-200 TSALTSLNLDGKT
+200 TSALASLNLDGKT

-233 DGLSDSNNT
+233 DGLSDSSNT

-280 GTSNG
+280 GTANG

-311 QTLNQYLLK
+311 QTLDQYLLK

-338 EFNDTY
+338 EFNDAY
-344 PMALNSYYEKNF
+344 PMALNSYYEKTF
-356 NDPLNRDNP
+356 NDSLNRDNP

-382 SKSKILIYF
+382 SKPKILIYF

-423 SVDDVTVF
+423 SVDDVTAF

-443 YKNIEDSPTAQN
+443 YKNVEDSPIAQN

-460 VHMNSSATQISFPVI
+460 VHMNTSATHISFPVI
-475 VYIDSNNKIQ
+475 VYIDSNNKVQ

-514 IIKYNPNG
+514 TIKYNPNG
-522 GTGDSIRKTYPVST
+522 GTGDSIRKTYPVNT
-536 TAVVEECTYAKDGYN
+536 TAVVEECTYAKDGYS

-564 SYKPGDEISNPSS
+564 GYKPGDAISSPKS

-588 VTLDNVVLGEF
+588 VTLDNVVLGKF
-599 VNTANGVEVN
+599 VNIGNGVQIN
-609 WKVVANAK
+609 WKEVANAES
-617 TYQVYRKTPEGKW
+617 YRIGRRAENGKW
-630 TLLTNKETGT
+630 KVLTNSATGSS
-640 TYTDT
+640 YTDT
-645 TAESGKTYYYTVRAL
+645 TAEDGVTYYYTVRAI
-660 NGDMRS
+660 NGS
-666 PSYDGN
+666 VVSASYDT
-672 KKITCIR
+672 KKSITCVR
-679 ALGNVE
+679 KLGKAE
-685 LGEFK
+685 LQEFK
-690 NTPDGV
+690 NTSSGV
-696 QINWKAVAN
+696 EVNWKEVAN
-705 AKTYQVYRKTP
+705 AENYRVGRRA
-716 EGKWTQLTNKE
+716 ENGKWKVLTNSA
-727 TGTTYTDTTAESG
+727 TGSSYTDTTAEDG
-740 KTYYYTVRALNGD
+740 VTYYYTVRAING
-753 MRSPSYDGNKKITCI
+753 SVVSASYD
-768 RALGNVE
+768 
-775 LGEFKN
+775 
-781 TPDGI
+781 
-786 QINWKAVANAK
+786 
-797 TYQIY
+797 
-802 RKTPEGKWTLLTNK
+802 TN
-816 ETGITY
+816 
-822 TDTTAENGKTYY
+822 
-834 YTVRALNGDMRS
+834 
-846 PSYDG
+846 
-851 NKKITCIRTLGNV
+851 
-864 ELGEFKNTSDG
+864 
-875 VQINWKAVANAK
+875 
-887 RYQIYRKTPE
+887 
-897 GKWTTL
+897 
-903 TNKETGTTYTD
+903 
-914 TTAENGKTYYYTV
+914 
-927 RALNGDMR
+927 
-935 SPSYD
+935 
-940 GSRKIECIRSLGN
+940 
-953 VELGKFTNT
+953 
-962 SNGVRI
+962 
-968 NWKAV
+968 
-973 ANVKRYQ
+973 
-980 IYRKTPEGKWT
+980 
-991 TLTNK
+991 
-996 ETGTTYT
+996 
-1003 DTTAEN
+1003 
-1009 GKTYYYTVR
+1009 
-1018 ALNGDMRSPSYDGN
+1018 
-1032 KKIECIRSLGNV
+1032 
-1044 ELGEFKNISD
+1044 
-1054 GVQINW
+1054 
-1060 KAVANA
+1060 
-1066 KRYQIYRKTP
+1066 
-1076 EGKWTTLT
+1076 
-1084 NKETGTTYTDTT
+1084 
-1096 AENGKTYYYT
+1096 
-1106 VRALNGDM
+1106 
-1114 RSPSYDGS
+1114 
-1122 KSITYKKPFAEVPQ
+1122 KSITYKKLSVEIPQ

-1156 TCGMP
+1156 TCGVP

-1451 SNTDWSGE
+1451 SNTDWSGDR
-1459 KLMVTYSQNMLHCV
+1459 LVVTYSENILHCV
-1473 IY
+1473 VE

>member
-1 MSKSMK
+1 
-7 KWFICCLVL
+7 
-16 SLFFISFP
+16 
-24 QMSVW
+24 MSVW

-34 QSTQSKITEDTE
+34 QPAQSEVSEGEECVVSAEADTE
-46 RVVLVE
+46 ETGV
-52 DDTEK
+52 
-57 LGMSEE
+57 SEE
-63 VFVSVEDVAPYVILA
+63 PVVSVEEVAPFVILA

-87 VDEVSVFSDDVVQLE
+87 ADEVSVLSDDVVQLE

-187 TTAEQEKQLSSAV
+187 TTAEQEKQLTSAV
-200 TSALTSLNLDGKT
+200 TSALASLNLNGKT

-233 DGLSDSNNT
+233 DGLSDSSNT

-280 GTSNG
+280 GTANG

-311 QTLNQYLLK
+311 QTLDQYLLK

-338 EFNDTY
+338 EFNDAY
-344 PMALNSYYEKNF
+344 PMALNSYYEKTF
-356 NDPLNRDNP
+356 NDSLNRDNP

-382 SKSKILIYF
+382 SKPKILIYF

-423 SVDDVTVF
+423 SVDDVTAF

-443 YKNIEDSPTAQN
+443 YKNVEDSPIAQN

-460 VHMNSSATQISFPVI
+460 VHMNTSATHISFPVI
-475 VYIDSNNKIQ
+475 VYIDSNNKVQ

-514 IIKYNPNG
+514 TIKYNPNG
-522 GTGDSIRKTYPVST
+522 GTGDSIRKTYPVNT
-536 TAVVEECTYAKDGYN
+536 TAVVEECTYAKDGYS

-564 SYKPGDEISNPSS
+564 GYKPGDAISSPKS

-588 VTLDNVVLGEF
+588 VTLDNVVLGKF
-599 VNTANGVEVN
+599 VNIGNGVQIN
-609 WKVVANAK
+609 WKEVANAES
-617 TYQVYRKTPEGKW
+617 YRIGRRAENGKW
-630 TLLTNKETGT
+630 KVLTNSATGSS
-640 TYTDT
+640 YTDT
-645 TAESGKTYYYTVRAL
+645 TAEDGVTYYYTVRAI
-660 NGDMRS
+660 NGS
-666 PSYDGN
+666 VVSASYD
-672 KKITCIR
+672 
-679 ALGNVE
+679 
-685 LGEFK
+685 
-690 NTPDGV
+690 
-696 QINWKAVAN
+696 
-705 AKTYQVYRKTP
+705 
-716 EGKWTQLTNKE
+716 TN
-727 TGTTYTDTTAESG
+727 
-740 KTYYYTVRALNGD
+740 
-753 MRSPSYDGNKKITCI
+753 
-768 RALGNVE
+768 
-775 LGEFKN
+775 
-781 TPDGI
+781 
-786 QINWKAVANAK
+786 
-797 TYQIY
+797 
-802 RKTPEGKWTLLTNK
+802 
-816 ETGITY
+816 
-822 TDTTAENGKTYY
+822 
-834 YTVRALNGDMRS
+834 
-846 PSYDG
+846 
-851 NKKITCIRTLGNV
+851 
-864 ELGEFKNTSDG
+864 
-875 VQINWKAVANAK
+875 
-887 RYQIYRKTPE
+887 
-897 GKWTTL
+897 
-903 TNKETGTTYTD
+903 
-914 TTAENGKTYYYTV
+914 
-927 RALNGDMR
+927 
-935 SPSYD
+935 
-940 GSRKIECIRSLGN
+940 
-953 VELGKFTNT
+953 
-962 SNGVRI
+962 
-968 NWKAV
+968 
-973 ANVKRYQ
+973 
-980 IYRKTPEGKWT
+980 
-991 TLTNK
+991 
-996 ETGTTYT
+996 
-1003 DTTAEN
+1003 
-1009 GKTYYYTVR
+1009 
-1018 ALNGDMRSPSYDGN
+1018 
-1032 KKIECIRSLGNV
+1032 
-1044 ELGEFKNISD
+1044 
-1054 GVQINW
+1054 
-1060 KAVANA
+1060 
-1066 KRYQIYRKTP
+1066 
-1076 EGKWTTLT
+1076 
-1084 NKETGTTYTDTT
+1084 
-1096 AENGKTYYYT
+1096 
-1106 VRALNGDM
+1106 
-1114 RSPSYDGS
+1114 
-1122 KSITYKKPFAEVPQ
+1122 KSITYKKLSVEIPQ

-1156 TCGMP
+1156 TCGVP

-1451 SNTDWSGE
+1451 SNTDWSGDR
-1459 KLMVTYSQNMLHCV
+1459 LVVTYSENILHCV
-1473 IY
+1473 VE

>member
-1 MSKSMK
+1 MSKNIK

-16 SLFFISFP
+16 SLLFTSFP

-34 QSTQSKITEDTE
+34 QPAQSEVSE
-46 RVVLVE
+46 GEECVVLAEADKEETGV
-52 DDTEK
+52 
-57 LGMSEE
+57 SEE
-63 VFVSVEDVAPYVILA
+63 PVVSVEEVAPYVILA

-87 VDEVSVFSDDVVQLE
+87 ADEVSVLSDDVVQLE

-134 GPINAMTSAQEYTE
+134 GPINAMTSAQKYTE

-161 GIGYSV
+161 GVGYSV

-173 DAARVTYTYYMNYY
+173 GAARVTYTYYMNYY
-187 TTAEQEKQLSSAV
+187 TTAEQEKQLTSAV
-200 TSALTSLNLDGKT
+200 TSALASLNLDGKT

-233 DGLSDSNNT
+233 DGLSDSSNT

-280 GTSNG
+280 GTANG

-311 QTLNQYLLK
+311 QTLDQYLLK

-338 EFNDTY
+338 EFNDAY
-344 PMALNSYYEKNF
+344 PMALNSYYEKTF
-356 NDPLNRDNP
+356 NDSLNLDNP

-382 SKSKILIYF
+382 SKPKILIYF

-423 SVDDVTVF
+423 SVDDVTAF

-443 YKNIEDSPTAQN
+443 YKNVEDSPIAQN

-460 VHMNSSATQISFPVI
+460 VHMNTSATHISFPVI
-475 VYIDSNNKIQ
+475 VYIDSNNKVQ

-514 IIKYNPNG
+514 TIKYNPNG
-522 GTGDSIRKTYPVST
+522 GTGDSIRKTYPVNT
-536 TAVVEECTYAKDGYN
+536 TAVAEECTYAKDGYS

-564 SYKPGDEISNPSS
+564 GYKPGDAISSPKS

-588 VTLDNVVLGEF
+588 VTLDNVVLGKF
-599 VNTANGVEVN
+599 VNIGNGVQIN
-609 WKVVANAK
+609 WKEVANAES
-617 TYQVYRKTPEGKW
+617 YRIGRRAENGKW
-630 TLLTNKETGT
+630 KVLTNSATGSS
-640 TYTDT
+640 YTDT
-645 TAESGKTYYYTVRAL
+645 TAEDGVTYYYTVRAI
-660 NGDMRS
+660 NDKVVS
-666 PSYDGN
+666 ASYDT
-672 KKITCIR
+672 KKSITCVR
-679 ALGNVE
+679 KLGKAE
-685 LGEFK
+685 LQEFK
-690 NTPDGV
+690 NTSSGV
-696 QINWKAVAN
+696 EVNWKEVAN
-705 AKTYQVYRKTP
+705 AENYRVGRRA
-716 EGKWTQLTNKE
+716 ENGKWKVLTNSA
-727 TGTTYTDTTAESG
+727 TGSSYTDTTAEDG
-740 KTYYYTVRALNGD
+740 VTYYYTVRAING
-753 MRSPSYDGNKKITCI
+753 SVVSASYD
-768 RALGNVE
+768 
-775 LGEFKN
+775 
-781 TPDGI
+781 
-786 QINWKAVANAK
+786 
-797 TYQIY
+797 
-802 RKTPEGKWTLLTNK
+802 TN
-816 ETGITY
+816 
-822 TDTTAENGKTYY
+822 
-834 YTVRALNGDMRS
+834 
-846 PSYDG
+846 
-851 NKKITCIRTLGNV
+851 
-864 ELGEFKNTSDG
+864 
-875 VQINWKAVANAK
+875 
-887 RYQIYRKTPE
+887 
-897 GKWTTL
+897 
-903 TNKETGTTYTD
+903 
-914 TTAENGKTYYYTV
+914 
-927 RALNGDMR
+927 
-935 SPSYD
+935 
-940 GSRKIECIRSLGN
+940 
-953 VELGKFTNT
+953 
-962 SNGVRI
+962 
-968 NWKAV
+968 
-973 ANVKRYQ
+973 
-980 IYRKTPEGKWT
+980 
-991 TLTNK
+991 
-996 ETGTTYT
+996 
-1003 DTTAEN
+1003 
-1009 GKTYYYTVR
+1009 
-1018 ALNGDMRSPSYDGN
+1018 
-1032 KKIECIRSLGNV
+1032 
-1044 ELGEFKNISD
+1044 
-1054 GVQINW
+1054 
-1060 KAVANA
+1060 
-1066 KRYQIYRKTP
+1066 
-1076 EGKWTTLT
+1076 
-1084 NKETGTTYTDTT
+1084 
-1096 AENGKTYYYT
+1096 
-1106 VRALNGDM
+1106 
-1114 RSPSYDGS
+1114 
-1122 KSITYKKPFAEVPQ
+1122 KSITYKKLSVEIPQ

-1156 TCGMP
+1156 TCGVP

-1259 LKAQCEKTCTTDY
+1259 LKAQCGKTCTTDF

-1285 CRYDFSYSYCA
+1285 CRYDSSYSYCA
-1296 PEGALARGLG
+1296 PEGALARGSG

-1451 SNTDWSGE
+1451 SNTDWGGE
-1459 KLMVTYSQNMLHCV
+1459 KLTVTYSENILHCV
-1473 IY
+1473 VE

>member
-1 MSKSMK
+1 MSKNMK

-16 SLFFISFP
+16 SLFFTSFP

-34 QSTQSKITEDTE
+34 QPAQSEVSE
-46 RVVLVE
+46 GEECVVPE
-52 DDTEK
+52 ESDMEE
-57 LGMSEE
+57 LGVSEE
-63 VFVSVEDVAPYVILA
+63 PVVSVEEIAPYVILA
-78 DGETLPQTK
+78 DGETLPQKKT
-87 VDEVSVFSDDVVQLE
+87 DEVSVLSDDVMQLE
-102 TEDALYQYLK
+102 TEDALYEYLK
-112 EQVVV
+112 EQVVA

-125 VPVEINNKV
+125 VPVEINNKI
-134 GPINAMTSAQEYTE
+134 GPVSAMTSAQEYTE

-173 DAARVTYTYYMNYY
+173 DATRVTYTYYMNYY
-187 TTAEQEKQLSSAV
+187 TTAEQEKQLTSAV
-200 TSALTSLNLDGKT
+200 TSALASLNLDGKT

-233 DGLSDSNNT
+233 DGLSDSSNT

-280 GTSNG
+280 GTANG

-311 QTLNQYLLK
+311 QTLDQYLLK

-338 EFNDTY
+338 EFNDAY
-344 PMALNSYYEKNF
+344 PMALNSYYEKTF
-356 NDPLNRDNP
+356 NDSLNRDNP

-382 SKSKILIYF
+382 SKPKILIYF

-423 SVDDVTVF
+423 SVDDVTAF

-443 YKNIEDSPTAQN
+443 YKNVEDSPIAQN

-460 VHMNSSATQISFPVI
+460 VHMNTSATHISFPVI
-475 VYIDSNNKIQ
+475 VYIDSNNKVQ

-514 IIKYNPNG
+514 TIKYNPNG
-522 GTGDSIRKTYPVST
+522 GTGDSIRKTYPVNT
-536 TAVVEECTYAKDGYN
+536 TAVAEECIYAKDGYS

-564 SYKPGDEISNPSS
+564 GYKPGDAISSPKS

-588 VTLDNVVLGEF
+588 VTLDNVVLGKF
-599 VNTANGVEVN
+599 VNIGNGVQIN
-609 WKVVANAK
+609 WKEVANAES
-617 TYQVYRKTPEGKW
+617 YRIGRRAENGKW
-630 TLLTNKETGT
+630 KVLTNSATGSS
-640 TYTDT
+640 YTDT
-645 TAESGKTYYYTVRAL
+645 TAEDGVTYYYTVRAI
-660 NGDMRS
+660 NGS
-666 PSYDGN
+666 VVSASYDT
-672 KKITCIR
+672 KKSITCVR
-679 ALGNVE
+679 NLGKAE
-685 LGEFK
+685 LQEFK
-690 NTPDGV
+690 NTSSGV
-696 QINWKAVAN
+696 EVNWKEVAN
-705 AKTYQVYRKTP
+705 AENYRVGRRA
-716 EGKWTQLTNKE
+716 ENGKWKVLTNSA
-727 TGTTYTDTTAESG
+727 TGSSYTDTTAEDG
-740 KTYYYTVRALNGD
+740 VTYYYTVRAING
-753 MRSPSYDGNKKITCI
+753 SVVSASYD
-768 RALGNVE
+768 
-775 LGEFKN
+775 
-781 TPDGI
+781 
-786 QINWKAVANAK
+786 
-797 TYQIY
+797 
-802 RKTPEGKWTLLTNK
+802 TN
-816 ETGITY
+816 
-822 TDTTAENGKTYY
+822 
-834 YTVRALNGDMRS
+834 
-846 PSYDG
+846 
-851 NKKITCIRTLGNV
+851 
-864 ELGEFKNTSDG
+864 
-875 VQINWKAVANAK
+875 
-887 RYQIYRKTPE
+887 
-897 GKWTTL
+897 
-903 TNKETGTTYTD
+903 
-914 TTAENGKTYYYTV
+914 
-927 RALNGDMR
+927 
-935 SPSYD
+935 
-940 GSRKIECIRSLGN
+940 
-953 VELGKFTNT
+953 
-962 SNGVRI
+962 
-968 NWKAV
+968 
-973 ANVKRYQ
+973 
-980 IYRKTPEGKWT
+980 
-991 TLTNK
+991 
-996 ETGTTYT
+996 
-1003 DTTAEN
+1003 
-1009 GKTYYYTVR
+1009 
-1018 ALNGDMRSPSYDGN
+1018 
-1032 KKIECIRSLGNV
+1032 
-1044 ELGEFKNISD
+1044 
-1054 GVQINW
+1054 
-1060 KAVANA
+1060 
-1066 KRYQIYRKTP
+1066 
-1076 EGKWTTLT
+1076 
-1084 NKETGTTYTDTT
+1084 
-1096 AENGKTYYYT
+1096 
-1106 VRALNGDM
+1106 
-1114 RSPSYDGS
+1114 
-1122 KSITYKKPFAEVPQ
+1122 KSITYKKLSVEIPQ

-1156 TCGMP
+1156 TCGVP

-1259 LKAQCEKTCTTDY
+1259 LKAQCEKTCTTDF

>member
-1 MSKSMK
+1 MSKNIK

-16 SLFFISFP
+16 SLLFTSFP

-34 QSTQSKITEDTE
+34 QPAQSEVSE
-46 RVVLVE
+46 GEECVVLAEADKEETGV
-52 DDTEK
+52 
-57 LGMSEE
+57 SEE
-63 VFVSVEDVAPYVILA
+63 PVVSVEEVAPYVILA

-87 VDEVSVFSDDVVQLE
+87 ADEVSVLSDDVVQLE

-112 EQVVV
+112 EQIVV

-134 GPINAMTSAQEYTE
+134 GPINAMTSAQKYTE

-161 GIGYSV
+161 GVGYSV

-173 DAARVTYTYYMNYY
+173 GAARVTYTYYMNYY
-187 TTAEQEKQLSSAV
+187 TTAEQEKQLTSAV
-200 TSALTSLNLDGKT
+200 TSALASLNLDGKT

-233 DGLSDSNNT
+233 DGLSDSSNT

-280 GTSNG
+280 GTANG

-311 QTLNQYLLK
+311 QTLDQYLLK

-338 EFNDTY
+338 EFNDAY
-344 PMALNSYYEKNF
+344 PMALNSYYEKTF
-356 NDPLNRDNP
+356 NDSLNRDNP

-382 SKSKILIYF
+382 SKPKILIYF

-423 SVDDVTVF
+423 SVDDVTAF

-443 YKNIEDSPTAQN
+443 YKNVEDSPIAQN

-460 VHMNSSATQISFPVI
+460 VHMNTSATHISFPVI
-475 VYIDSNNKIQ
+475 VYIDSNNKVQ

-514 IIKYNPNG
+514 TIKYNPNG
-522 GTGDSIRKTYPVST
+522 GTGDSIRKTYPVNT
-536 TAVVEECTYAKDGYN
+536 TAVVEECTYAKDGYS

-564 SYKPGDEISNPSS
+564 GYKPGDAISSPKS

-588 VTLDNVVLGEF
+588 VTLDNVVLGKF
-599 VNTANGVEVN
+599 VNIGNGVQIN
-609 WKVVANAK
+609 WKEVANAES
-617 TYQVYRKTPEGKW
+617 YRIGRRAENGKW
-630 TLLTNKETGT
+630 KVLTNSATGSS
-640 TYTDT
+640 YTDT
-645 TAESGKTYYYTVRAL
+645 TAEDGVTYYYTVRAI
-660 NGDMRS
+660 NGS
-666 PSYDGN
+666 VVSASYD
-672 KKITCIR
+672 
-679 ALGNVE
+679 
-685 LGEFK
+685 
-690 NTPDGV
+690 
-696 QINWKAVAN
+696 
-705 AKTYQVYRKTP
+705 
-716 EGKWTQLTNKE
+716 TN
-727 TGTTYTDTTAESG
+727 
-740 KTYYYTVRALNGD
+740 
-753 MRSPSYDGNKKITCI
+753 
-768 RALGNVE
+768 
-775 LGEFKN
+775 
-781 TPDGI
+781 
-786 QINWKAVANAK
+786 
-797 TYQIY
+797 
-802 RKTPEGKWTLLTNK
+802 
-816 ETGITY
+816 
-822 TDTTAENGKTYY
+822 
-834 YTVRALNGDMRS
+834 
-846 PSYDG
+846 
-851 NKKITCIRTLGNV
+851 
-864 ELGEFKNTSDG
+864 
-875 VQINWKAVANAK
+875 
-887 RYQIYRKTPE
+887 
-897 GKWTTL
+897 
-903 TNKETGTTYTD
+903 
-914 TTAENGKTYYYTV
+914 
-927 RALNGDMR
+927 
-935 SPSYD
+935 
-940 GSRKIECIRSLGN
+940 
-953 VELGKFTNT
+953 
-962 SNGVRI
+962 
-968 NWKAV
+968 
-973 ANVKRYQ
+973 
-980 IYRKTPEGKWT
+980 
-991 TLTNK
+991 
-996 ETGTTYT
+996 
-1003 DTTAEN
+1003 
-1009 GKTYYYTVR
+1009 
-1018 ALNGDMRSPSYDGN
+1018 
-1032 KKIECIRSLGNV
+1032 
-1044 ELGEFKNISD
+1044 
-1054 GVQINW
+1054 
-1060 KAVANA
+1060 
-1066 KRYQIYRKTP
+1066 
-1076 EGKWTTLT
+1076 
-1084 NKETGTTYTDTT
+1084 
-1096 AENGKTYYYT
+1096 
-1106 VRALNGDM
+1106 
-1114 RSPSYDGS
+1114 
-1122 KSITYKKPFAEVPQ
+1122 KSITYKKLSVEIPQ

-1156 TCGMP
+1156 TCGVP

-1296 PEGALARGLG
+1296 PEGALARGSG

-1451 SNTDWSGE
+1451 SNTDWSGDR
-1459 KLMVTYSQNMLHCV
+1459 LVVTYSENILHCV
-1473 IY
+1473 VE